1 MELSRFLR
9 PSILKFDDWFINV
22 SIGGTGGE
30 DSNIQK
36 DVYFS
41 GKNAY
46 LYASTGSGATEL
58 HIFGNSVQDGTPSI
72 ENPVPIISVGENYLQ
87 LYSLDINDPSKSGQ
101 IIDFGNIKLRS
112 LPNGVCDEIVYQ
124 NGQWKH
130 IQRIVSII
138 IDKNTTIQDQ
148 LAASNRV
155 TIQVNYTLIT
165 KASANNTN
173 LCSKIS
179 NSASS
184 VPRFHNY
191 PNTIYLVWNSNKP
204 ATFEEA
210 KSLIMGAE
218 FCCELAEPIE
228 TILDLPKLQTL
239 NGTTYLLTNDQQVK
253 PYLQGYYD
261 VDLKVS
267 GKKLEY
273 AQDGLIGWWQ
283 PFGLTNADKP
293 TVIPDK
299 LGNSDLT
306 IKNIGYTNESG
317 FNPTYLQLDGIDDYL
332 TNIGNFEPEHIK
344 HMQVTLSNL
353 FKESATSY
361 WFSIFDK
368 DGTDFQGIADDRH
381 LFGGPSDVTVV
392 SFLNGVKK
400 KGINASYF
408 KEIYDNNSDDI
419 YCLGIQNNVDAVNF
433 TALNIGTI
441 KDSISY
447 ISKERFY
454 EAIAYNRALTDEEV
468 QSNFLVSQIRN
479 GINIPNDID
488 PIDIISTPT
497 YGSGKAFP
505 VYNTYIDR
513 NNNNVESLII
523 CGYTEQD
530 GTPTPENP
538 IELKSVGDQS
548 LVLCIYNEDKSKVQY
563 IDFGDIVLRSLP
575 DGTCDSIEWDGTQWK
590 YIQRI
595 EHIYIDGNI
604 NITKI
609 VNNTNLNI
617 CYVNIPVSIVNGQNV
632 KPYSSMYCNRK
643 LYRKNGYNIADSIFT
658 VDANTYF
665 YITYLNDTGEP
676 YTSDDI
682 KAINDEYPLDIY
694 YAINE
699 PIETILEDLPAP
711 QTYDQVT
718 YFSTPNTEV
727 RPYIMATVK
736 AIKPLEYQG
745 DISAWWYF
753 GGNKSNATDRGIIDL
768 SGNGNNLTPLN
779 FAWNKESGWN
789 QGSIHADG
797 IDDFI
802 SLTKNINVG
811 DIFICIS
818 NIIRSS
824 NNIQYVLNNNIANT
838 NKWAGIIIDEYDN
851 INVNDDTIASL
862 VPNNISAIPTNHLRL
877 KYIVEEPTGNVNLF
891 NMNGGSGGNY
901 KPKGNVHEC
910 LFFSTELT
918 TEQTLN
924 NKKLITQRNGIE
936 DHVNF
941 TAIASGKKFPIY
953 YTIEGDTI
961 KELHIYGE
969 SMQEGTPTIDTPQE
983 IYSSGDEG
991 LKLCVTDSETNTALQ
1006 IIDFGDIVLR
1016 SLPSGVCD
1024 EIVYRDKQWRYIQR
1038 VYHIHI
1044 SNAYY
1049 HNTTAKFAM
1058 VNLNPTYGGL
1068 HNNQNYV
1075 MSNRFIIGSF
1085 ENMSNNI
1092 GISYINAVNSTYAF
1106 NFENEPGTNDHV
1118 QEWLAN
1124 NPTELIYQLAEPI
1137 ETVLDLPDITT
1148 YADITYIGTP
1158 NAKVKPYIECVAET
1172 YKSLEFVKDGLV
1184 ELYDFAPS
1192 KWQDNKI
1199 YNEID
1204 NSQYITANNFN
1215 NTVESGAFSNY
1226 TQFDGIDD
1234 YFDNDG
1240 SVIAFVQIYAKDFV
1254 FNPNRNSWIFAGSTA
1269 TASYN
1274 GLKIDVSDGN
1284 ILSEVGK
1291 ISMDDKEQ
1299 ADYISQSE
1307 WSIGIHSYQLFYLKR
1322 PFTLSRIGQ
1331 FINGAYYTKFKL
1343 YNLLAYSTELTTEQ
1357 IANNLNCF
1365 KQFKG
1370 VDGDIN
1376 IIPEPEVYYDFSL
1389 YNNTDFPTTI
1399 ENLAT
1404 DKSKAL
1410 QLFNFAGTEESGF
1423 FEGALVS
1430 DGVDDYAIIQNQTE
1444 GFKTVFLDVINLSTN
1459 TFIYDQRTSASNS
1472 VETNTFGI
1480 FTTENSIAY
1489 NERNSGLTYIDGVQ
1503 NDTLRC
1509 KDLTNKRNVITVT
1522 NNIVTK
1528 NNSKTPIFFKNALSN
1543 GYFAKVHIRKF
1554 LGFKEALTAEQIQ
1567 EVINQ
1572 YFSESQLL
1580 DSQGN
1585 ELTDSQGYYLTVAS

>member
-46 LYASTGSGATEL
+46 LYASTGSGVTEL

-124 NGQWKH
+124 NGQWKY

-138 IDKNTTIQDQ
+138 IDRNTTIRDQ

-165 KASANNTN
+165 KSSANNTN

-191 PNTIYLVWNSNKP
+191 PTTIYVVWDSNKP

-218 FCCELAEPIE
+218 FLCELAEPVE
-228 TILDLPKLQTL
+228 TILDLPGLQTL

-261 VDLKVS
+261 VDTTIS
-267 GKKLEY
+267 GKKIEY
-273 AQDGLIGWWQ
+273 IQDGMLSWWR

-353 FKESATSY
+353 FKESTMSY

-400 KGINASYF
+400 DGINTSYF

-433 TALNIGTI
+433 TALNIGAAR
-441 KDSISY
+441 DSISY

-479 GINIPNDID
+479 GINIPDDVD

-575 DGTCDSIEWDGTQWK
+575 DSTCDSIEWDGTQWK

-595 EHIYIDGNI
+595 GYVKMLPSNFSSMGA
-604 NITKI
+604 TGSP
-609 VNNTNLNI
+609 NNTYSIIMYNNDTNIISNDFKYTSINAEWNKHYLNNKF
-617 CYVNIPVSIVNGQNV
+617 V
-632 KPYSSMYCNRK
+632 YSGLFNE
-643 LYRKNGYNIADSIFT
+643 
-658 VDANTYF
+658 ANSF
-665 YITYLNDTGEP
+665 YIRSHSSAIYLSVITDKPTKEEFLELIGNGFEFIGEL
-676 YTSDDI
+676 
-682 KAINDEYPLDIY
+682 A
-694 YAINE
+694 E
-699 PIETILEDLPAP
+699 PVETILEGIPAP

-736 AIKPLEYQG
+736 AIKPLEYRG

-753 GGNKSNATDRGIIDL
+753 GGNKSNETDRQITDI
-768 SGNGNNLTPLN
+768 SGNGNDLTPYN
-779 FAWNKESGWN
+779 FAWTRESGWN
-789 QGSIHADG
+789 QGSIHSDG
-797 IDDFI
+797 IDDN
-802 SLTKNINVG
+802 L
-811 DIFICIS
+811 IS
-818 NIIRSS
+818 NIKSFKS
-824 NNIQYVLNNNIANT
+824 GLFVTSGVWNSKSYIQYIIGMVIGTRTCGVIVSSTNLIGNAN
-838 NKWAGIIIDEYDN
+838 AY
-851 INVNDDTIASL
+851 VTIE
-862 VPNNISAIPTNHLRL
+862 PNNVPSEPINIFLQKNNVSDQVDKFRLFCFPDYTSNYSAGNLHE
-877 KYIVEEPTGNVNLF
+877 YIL
-891 NMNGGSGGNY
+891 
-901 KPKGNVHEC
+901 
-910 LFFSTELT
+910 FSTELT
-918 TEQTLN
+918 DDQILN

-1192 KWQDNKI
+1192 KWKDNKI

-1234 YFDNDG
+1234 YFTDNNNVD
-1240 SVIAFVQIYAKDFV
+1240 SIFFQIYATDLV
-1254 FNPNRNSWIFAGSTA
+1254 SVEAENRWLLAYDLGTPNTGLFINNNTYLICNNGS
-1269 TASYN
+1269 SS
-1274 GLKIDVSDGN
+1274 IDEGEKNNN
-1284 ILSEVGK
+1284 IPRDLWGT
-1291 ISMDDKEQ
+1291 
-1299 ADYISQSE
+1299 
-1307 WSIGIHSYQLFYLKR
+1307 GIHSYQGFSNSVGS
-1322 PFTLSRIGQ
+1322 LSCIGNYNSGD
-1331 FINGAYYTKFKL
+1331 FYTKYKL
-1343 YNLLAYSTELTTEQ
+1343 YALLTYSSELTTEQ

-1370 VDGDIN
+1370 IDGDID
-1376 IIPEPEVYYDFSL
+1376 I
-1389 YNNTDFPTTI
+1389 
-1399 ENLAT
+1399 
-1404 DKSKAL
+1404 
-1410 QLFNFAGTEESGF
+1410 
-1423 FEGALVS
+1423 
-1430 DGVDDYAIIQNQTE
+1430 
-1444 GFKTVFLDVINLSTN
+1444 
-1459 TFIYDQRTSASNS
+1459 SN
-1472 VETNTFGI
+1472 
-1480 FTTENSIAY
+1480 
-1489 NERNSGLTYIDGVQ
+1489 
-1503 NDTLRC
+1503 
-1509 KDLTNKRNVITVT
+1509 
-1522 NNIVTK
+1522 
-1528 NNSKTPIFFKNALSN
+1528 
-1543 GYFAKVHIRKF
+1543 
-1554 LGFKEALTAEQIQ
+1554 
-1567 EVINQ
+1567 
-1572 YFSESQLL
+1572 ESQLL

>member
-22 SIGGTGGE
+22 SIGGAGGE

-46 LYASTGSGATEL
+46 LYASTGSGVTEL

-191 PNTIYLVWNSNKP
+191 PNTIYVVWNSNKP

-261 VDLKVS
+261 VDTTIS
-267 GKKLEY
+267 GKKIEY
-273 AQDGLIGWWQ
+273 VQDGMLSWWQ

-293 TVIPDK
+293 TVISDK

-353 FKESATSY
+353 FKESTMSY

-400 KGINASYF
+400 DGINASYF

-488 PIDIISTPT
+488 PIDIIATPT

-548 LVLCIYNEDKSKVQY
+548 LALCIYNEDKSKVQY

-575 DGTCDSIEWDGTQWK
+575 DGTCDSIEWDGKNWRHVQKVGYVKMLPSNFSSIGATGSSNNT
-590 YIQRI
+590 YSVIM
-595 EHIYIDGNI
+595 YNDDT
-604 NITKI
+604 NITSNDFKYTSI
-609 VNNTNLNI
+609 NAEWNKHYLNNKF
-617 CYVNIPVSIVNGQNV
+617 V
-632 KPYSSMYCNRK
+632 YSGLFNE
-643 LYRKNGYNIADSIFT
+643 
-658 VDANTYF
+658 ANSF
-665 YITYLNDTGEP
+665 YIRSHASAIYLSVITDKPTKEEFLELIGDGFEFIGEL
-676 YTSDDI
+676 
-682 KAINDEYPLDIY
+682 A
-694 YAINE
+694 E
-699 PIETILEDLPAP
+699 PIETILEGIPAP

-753 GGNKSNATDRGIIDL
+753 GGNRSNETDRQITDI
-768 SGNGNNLTPLN
+768 SGNGNDLMPYN
-779 FAWNKESGWN
+779 FAWTRESGWN
-789 QGSIHADG
+789 QGSIYSDG
-797 IDDFI
+797 IDDN
-802 SLTKNINVG
+802 L
-811 DIFICIS
+811 IS
-818 NIIRSS
+818 NVKSFKS
-824 NNIQYVLNNNIANT
+824 GLFVTSGVWNSKSYIQYIV
-838 NKWAGIIIDEYDN
+838 GIIIGTRSCGVIVSSTNLIGNANAY
-851 INVNDDTIASL
+851 VTIE
-862 VPNNISAIPTNHLRL
+862 PNNVPSEPINIFLQKNNVSDQVDKFRLFCFPDYTSNYSAGNLHE
-877 KYIVEEPTGNVNLF
+877 YIL
-891 NMNGGSGGNY
+891 
-901 KPKGNVHEC
+901 
-910 LFFSTELT
+910 FSTELT
-918 TEQTLN
+918 DDQILN

-969 SMQEGTPTIDTPQE
+969 SMQEGTPTHDTPQE

-991 LKLCVTDSETNTALQ
+991 LKLCVTDSETGNALQ
-1006 IIDFGDIVLR
+1006 VIDFGNIVLR
-1016 SLPSGVCD
+1016 SLPSGIRD
-1024 EIVYRDKQWRYIQR
+1024 EIVYKDGTWTYIQR
-1038 VYHIHI
+1038 VSAIVFSEF
-1044 SNAYY
+1044 SNTEIAVRYE
-1049 HNTTAKFAM
+1049 NTETKEIIQVLV
-1058 VNLNPTYGGL
+1058 VNSAIGHYCKNGTLCYCNSASPVLLLNPTD
-1068 HNNQNYV
+1068 NNTVSYTINTGTYTGWRFGIQGITVDDIDAYV
-1075 MSNRFIIGSF
+1075 QD
-1085 ENMSNNI
+1085 
-1092 GISYINAVNSTYAF
+1092 YK
-1106 NFENEPGTNDHV
+1106 V
-1118 QEWLAN
+1118 QCEIE
-1124 NPTELIYQLAEPI
+1124 TPI
-1137 ETVLDLPDITT
+1137 ETTLDLPDITT

-1172 YKSLEFVKDGLV
+1172 YKSLEFVKDGLI

-1234 YFDNDG
+1234 YFTDNNNVD
-1240 SVIAFVQIYAKDFV
+1240 SIFFQIYATDLV
-1254 FNPNRNSWIFAGSTA
+1254 GVEAENRWLLAYNLGTSNTGLFINNNTYLICNNGS
-1269 TASYN
+1269 SS
-1274 GLKIDVSDGN
+1274 IDEGEKNNN
-1284 ILSEVGK
+1284 IPRDLWGT
-1291 ISMDDKEQ
+1291 
-1299 ADYISQSE
+1299 
-1307 WSIGIHSYQLFYLKR
+1307 GIHSYQGFSNSVGS
-1322 PFTLSRIGQ
+1322 LSCIGNYNSGD
-1331 FINGAYYTKFKL
+1331 FYTKYKL
-1343 YNLLAYSTELTTEQ
+1343 YALLTYSSELTTEQ

-1370 VDGDIN
+1370 IDGDID
-1376 IIPEPEVYYDFSL
+1376 I
-1389 YNNTDFPTTI
+1389 
-1399 ENLAT
+1399 
-1404 DKSKAL
+1404 
-1410 QLFNFAGTEESGF
+1410 
-1423 FEGALVS
+1423 
-1430 DGVDDYAIIQNQTE
+1430 
-1444 GFKTVFLDVINLSTN
+1444 
-1459 TFIYDQRTSASNS
+1459 SN
-1472 VETNTFGI
+1472 
-1480 FTTENSIAY
+1480 
-1489 NERNSGLTYIDGVQ
+1489 
-1503 NDTLRC
+1503 
-1509 KDLTNKRNVITVT
+1509 
-1522 NNIVTK
+1522 
-1528 NNSKTPIFFKNALSN
+1528 
-1543 GYFAKVHIRKF
+1543 
-1554 LGFKEALTAEQIQ
+1554 
-1567 EVINQ
+1567 
-1572 YFSESQLL
+1572 ESQLL

>member
-36 DVYFS
+36 GVYFS

-46 LYASTGSGATEL
+46 LYASTGSGVTEL

-124 NGQWKH
+124 NGQWKY
-130 IQRIVSII
+130 IQRTVSII
-138 IDKNTTIQDQ
+138 TDKNTTIQDQ

-165 KASANNTN
+165 KSSANNTN

-191 PNTIYLVWNSNKP
+191 PTTIYVVWDSNKP

-218 FCCELAEPIE
+218 FLCELAEPVE
-228 TILDLPKLQTL
+228 TILDLPGLQTL

-283 PFGLTNADKP
+283 SFGLNNVNKP

-317 FNPTYLQLDGIDDYL
+317 FYPTYLQFDGIDDNANVRIRRFIGHIQATLSDLNDNSNRNLALLSNWAGIDSINIRFDRNKLVVSNQITDSVKGYIDGEEVTSYNIVNGDGSIHTL
-332 TNIGNFEPEHIK
+332 AISNSKDGYDLHNIGISAAFSS
-344 HMQVTLSNL
+344 VSN
-353 FKESATSY
+353 
-361 WFSIFDK
+361 
-368 DGTDFQGIADDRH
+368 
-381 LFGGPSDVTVV
+381 
-392 SFLNGVKK
+392 
-400 KGINASYF
+400 YF
-408 KEIYDNNSDDI
+408 
-419 YCLGIQNNVDAVNF
+419 V
-433 TALNIGTI
+433 
-441 KDSISY
+441 
-447 ISKERFY
+447 KERFY
-454 EAIAYNRALTDEEV
+454 EAIAYNRVLTDEEV

-479 GINIPNDID
+479 GVNIPNNID

-505 VYNTYIDR
+505 VYNTYVNR

-563 IDFGDIVLRSLP
+563 IDFGDITLRSLP
-575 DGTCDSIEWDGTQWK
+575 NGISDTIEWDGKNWK
-590 YIQRI
+590 HVQRI
-595 EHIYIDGNI
+595 GYVKMLPSDFRSIGA
-604 NITKI
+604 TGSS
-609 VNNTNLNI
+609 NNTYSVIMYNDDTDIISNDFKYTSINAEGKKHYLNNKF
-617 CYVNIPVSIVNGQNV
+617 V
-632 KPYSSMYCNRK
+632 YSGVFNE
-643 LYRKNGYNIADSIFT
+643 
-658 VDANTYF
+658 ANSF
-665 YITYLNDTGEP
+665 YIRSYASAIYLTVITNESTEEGFKKLLGDGFEFIGEL
-676 YTSDDI
+676 
-682 KAINDEYPLDIY
+682 A
-694 YAINE
+694 E
-699 PIETILEDLPAP
+699 PIETILEGIPAP

-753 GGNKSNATDRGIIDL
+753 GGNKSNETDRQIIDI
-768 SGNGNNLTPLN
+768 SGNGNDLTPYN
-779 FAWNKESGWN
+779 FAWTRESGWN
-789 QGSIHADG
+789 QGGIHSDG
-797 IDDFI
+797 IDDYLIYNEELSIENILIITSEFENKSGSLKYVLGFRSGNNNGGLCITVNNRMGSANSYLISSPNNVLPEPLNYLLLTNNVSNYSSGI
-802 SLTKNINVG
+802 SLLNFFGGTG
-811 DIFICIS
+811 YCS
-818 NIIRSS
+818 NGNLHEVILFGNYLTDS
-824 NNIQYVLNNNIANT
+824 
-838 NKWAGIIIDEYDN
+838 EYDN
-851 INVNDDTIASL
+851 N
-862 VPNNISAIPTNHLRL
+862 L
-877 KYIVEEPTGNVNLF
+877 KVA
-891 NMNGGSGGNY
+891 
-901 KPKGNVHEC
+901 K
-910 LFFSTELT
+910 
-918 TEQTLN
+918 
-924 NKKLITQRNGIE
+924 QRNGIE

-969 SMQEGTPTIDTPQE
+969 SMQEGTPTHDTPQE

-1038 VYHIHI
+1038 VYHTYI

-1234 YFDNDG
+1234 YFTDNNNIDSIFIQIYVTDLVDRTGTNQWLYACG
-1240 SVIAFVQIYAKDFV
+1240 SVSPSSGLFITTGKRITFRGGSVSIDNGRKETIIYE
-1254 FNPNRNSWIFAGSTA
+1254 SLWST
-1269 TASYN
+1269 
-1274 GLKIDVSDGN
+1274 
-1284 ILSEVGK
+1284 
-1291 ISMDDKEQ
+1291 
-1299 ADYISQSE
+1299 
-1307 WSIGIHSYQLFYLKR
+1307 GIHSFQGFLESSNK
-1322 PFTLSRIGQ
+1322 LSSIGQ
-1331 FINGAYYTKFKL
+1331 AIEGRFFCKFKL
-1343 YNLLAYSTELTTEQ
+1343 YTLLTYSSELTTEQ

-1365 KQFKG
+1365 KQLKG
-1370 VDGDIN
+1370 
-1376 IIPEPEVYYDFSL
+1376 
-1389 YNNTDFPTTI
+1389 
-1399 ENLAT
+1399 
-1404 DKSKAL
+1404 
-1410 QLFNFAGTEESGF
+1410 
-1423 FEGALVS
+1423 
-1430 DGVDDYAIIQNQTE
+1430 
-1444 GFKTVFLDVINLSTN
+1444 
-1459 TFIYDQRTSASNS
+1459 
-1472 VETNTFGI
+1472 
-1480 FTTENSIAY
+1480 
-1489 NERNSGLTYIDGVQ
+1489 IDG
-1503 NDTLRC
+1503 
-1509 KDLTNKRNVITVT
+1509 
-1522 NNIVTK
+1522 NID
-1528 NNSKTPIFFKNALSN
+1528 ISN
-1543 GYFAKVHIRKF
+1543 
-1554 LGFKEALTAEQIQ
+1554 EA
-1567 EVINQ
+1567 
-1572 YFSESQLL
+1572 QLL
-1580 DSQGN
+1580 DIQGN
-1585 ELTDSQGYYLTVAS
+1585 ELIDSQGYYLTVTS

>member
-30 DSNIQK
+30 NSNIQK

-46 LYASTGSGATEL
+46 LYASTGSGVTKL

-112 LPNGVCDEIVYQ
+112 LPNGVCDEIVYK
-124 NGQWKH
+124 NGQWVY
-130 IQRIVSII
+130 IQKIASIV

-148 LAASNRV
+148 LEASNRIV
-155 TIQVNYTLIT
+155 VQVNYTLVT
-165 KASANNTN
+165 KSSANNTN

-191 PNTIYLVWNSNKP
+191 PTTIYVVWDSNKP

-218 FCCELAEPIE
+218 FLCELAEPIE

-239 NGTTYLLTNDQQVK
+239 SGTTYLLTNDQQVK

-261 VDLKVS
+261 VDTTIS
-267 GKKLEY
+267 GKKIEY
-273 AQDGLIGWWQ
+273 VQDGMLSWWQ

-299 LGNSDLT
+299 LGNFDLT

-317 FNPTYLQLDGIDDYL
+317 FNPTYLQLDGVDDNSNVKIERL
-332 TNIGNFEPEHIK
+332 IGHI
-344 HMQVTLSNL
+344 QVTLSDLNDNSNRNL
-353 FKESATSY
+353 ALLSNWAGSGSINITFNRNKLDISNQVADSAKGYIDGEEVTSY
-361 WFSIFDK
+361 NIVNGDGSIHTLAISNSK
-368 DGTDFQGIADDRH
+368 DGYNLH
-381 LFGGPSDVTVV
+381 
-392 SFLNGVKK
+392 
-400 KGINASYF
+400 
-408 KEIYDNNSDDI
+408 
-419 YCLGIQNNVDAVNF
+419 
-433 TALNIGTI
+433 NI
-441 KDSISY
+441 SISGAFNSVSNY
-447 ISKERFY
+447 FVKERFY
-454 EAIAYNRALTDEEV
+454 EAVAYNRVLTDEEV

-479 GINIPNDID
+479 GVNIPNDID

-505 VYNTYIDR
+505 VYNTYVDR

-563 IDFGDIVLRSLP
+563 IDFGDITLRSLP
-575 DGTCDSIEWDGTQWK
+575 NGISDTIEWDGTQWK

-609 VNNTNLNI
+609 VSNTNLNI
-617 CYVNIPVSIVNGQNV
+617 SYVNIPVSIVNGQNV

-718 YFSTPNTEV
+718 YFSTPNTEI

-745 DISAWWYF
+745 DISAWWYL
-753 GGNKSNATDRGIIDL
+753 GGNKSNETDRQITDI
-768 SGNGNNLTPLN
+768 SGNGNDLIPYN
-779 FAWNKESGWN
+779 FAWNRESGWD
-789 QGSIHADG
+789 QGSIHSDG
-797 IDDFI
+797 IDDYI
-802 SLTKNINVG
+802 V
-811 DIFICIS
+811 
-818 NIIRSS
+818 
-824 NNIQYVLNNNIANT
+824 ANT
-838 NKWAGIIIDEYDN
+838 NILEKGGLITSSNFEYGLGN
-851 INVNDDTIASL
+851 YPKYVL
-862 VPNNISAIPTNHLRL
+862 EGYQRENNILYYPGIRYSNNVIFTLSVAGNTNP
-877 KYIVEEPTGNVNLF
+877 ESP
-891 NMNGGSGGNY
+891 NGKDY
-901 KPKGNVHEC
+901 
-910 LFFSTELT
+910 LT
-918 TEQTLN
+918 TEFTFERGYNITKLTLFTNDGKSQYSTGTMHELVLFENSLTDNQYDN
-924 NKKLITQRNGIE
+924 NLNVAKQRNGIE

-991 LKLCVTDSETNTALQ
+991 LKLCITDSETNTALQ

-1024 EIVYRDKQWRYIQR
+1024 EIVYKNGTWKLIQR
-1038 VYHIHI
+1038 VDTYVYDSITKPLSKFQSGVATGVDSYYI
-1044 SNAYY
+1044 SLPKEVNVPNGWRYVFSNMFACVYTY
-1049 HNTTAKFAM
+1049 QFSEANQCSIIVRTIYFSVDNTVYDTIDK
-1058 VNLNPTYGGL
+1058 VKNL
-1068 HNNQNYV
+1068 
-1075 MSNRFIIGSF
+1075 
-1085 ENMSNNI
+1085 
-1092 GISYINAVNSTYAF
+1092 
-1106 NFENEPGTNDHV
+1106 
-1118 QEWLAN
+1118 LADAN
-1124 NPTELIYQLAEPI
+1124 CLFMYSLAEPI

-1234 YFDNDG
+1234 YFTDNNNVD
-1240 SVIAFVQIYAKDFV
+1240 SIFFQIYATDLVGIETGNKWLLAYNLGV
-1254 FNPNRNSWIFAGSTA
+1254 PNTGLFINNNTYLICNNGSF
-1269 TASYN
+1269 S
-1274 GLKIDVSDGN
+1274 IDEGEKNNN
-1284 ILSEVGK
+1284 IPQDLWGT
-1291 ISMDDKEQ
+1291 
-1299 ADYISQSE
+1299 
-1307 WSIGIHSYQLFYLKR
+1307 GIHSYQGFSNSVGS
-1322 PFTLSRIGQ
+1322 LSCIGNYNSGD
-1331 FINGAYYTKFKL
+1331 FYTKYKL
-1343 YNLLAYSTELTTEQ
+1343 YALLTYSSELTTEQ
-1357 IANNLNCF
+1357 IKHNLNCF
-1365 KQFKG
+1365 KQLKG
-1370 VDGDIN
+1370 
-1376 IIPEPEVYYDFSL
+1376 
-1389 YNNTDFPTTI
+1389 
-1399 ENLAT
+1399 
-1404 DKSKAL
+1404 
-1410 QLFNFAGTEESGF
+1410 
-1423 FEGALVS
+1423 
-1430 DGVDDYAIIQNQTE
+1430 
-1444 GFKTVFLDVINLSTN
+1444 
-1459 TFIYDQRTSASNS
+1459 
-1472 VETNTFGI
+1472 
-1480 FTTENSIAY
+1480 
-1489 NERNSGLTYIDGVQ
+1489 IDG
-1503 NDTLRC
+1503 
-1509 KDLTNKRNVITVT
+1509 
-1522 NNIVTK
+1522 NID
-1528 NNSKTPIFFKNALSN
+1528 ISN
-1543 GYFAKVHIRKF
+1543 
-1554 LGFKEALTAEQIQ
+1554 EA
-1567 EVINQ
+1567 
-1572 YFSESQLL
+1572 QLL

>member
-46 LYASTGSGATEL
+46 LYASTGSGVTEL

-112 LPNGVCDEIVYQ
+112 LPNGVCDEIVYK

-130 IQRIVSII
+130 IQRISSQI
-138 IDKNTTIQDQ
+138 ID
-148 LAASNRV
+148 
-155 TIQVNYTLIT
+155 
-165 KASANNTN
+165 NNTVLTDQITSN
-173 LCSKIS
+173 NENGHRVLIRTIDKLLRKNPGSNTNISSKIS
-179 NSASS
+179 NGASDS
-184 VPRFHNY
+184 PRFWNY
-191 PNTIYLVWNSNKP
+191 DITIYVLWSTDIP
-204 ATFEEA
+204 TFEEA
-210 KSLIMGAE
+210 KNMLMGTE
-218 FCCELAEPIE
+218 FLCELAEPVE
-228 TILDLPKLQTL
+228 TILDLPGLQTL

-261 VDLKVS
+261 VDTTIS
-267 GKKLEY
+267 GKKIEY
-273 AQDGLIGWWQ
+273 IQDGMLSWWQ
-283 PFGLTNADKP
+283 PINLNNADKP
-293 TVIPDK
+293 DRVADRV
-299 LGNSDLT
+299 GGSDLIT
-306 IKNIGYTNESG
+306 TGFGYITESG
-317 FNPTYLQLDGIDDYL
+317 FNPTYVQLDGIDDSLINTQKY
-332 TNIGNFEPEHIK
+332 EPESIK
-344 HMQVTLSNL
+344 HVQITLSNISNVNGKVDAYCVSIFNYGRSRIQGVSNEGIRSTGVGGTSFFL
-353 FKESATSY
+353 DAKQVNGYPGTYDDTDAVLNIALQNTDDSADLKIINVGSAYTSY
-361 WFSIFDK
+361 
-368 DGTDFQGIADDRH
+368 A
-381 LFGGPSDVTVV
+381 
-392 SFLNGVKK
+392 
-400 KGINASYF
+400 A
-408 KEIYDNNSDDI
+408 
-419 YCLGIQNNVDAVNF
+419 
-433 TALNIGTI
+433 TAA
-441 KDSISY
+441 
-447 ISKERFY
+447 KERFY

-468 QSNFLVSQIRN
+468 QNNFLVSQIRN

-563 IDFGDIVLRSLP
+563 IDFGDITLRSLP
-575 DGTCDSIEWDGTQWK
+575 DGISDTIEWDGTQWK

-609 VNNTNLNI
+609 ANKTDLNI
-617 CYVNIPVSIVNGQNV
+617 SYVNIPVSIVNGQNV

-643 LYRKNGYNIADSIFT
+643 LYRKNGYNIVDSIFT

-699 PIETILEDLPAP
+699 PIETILEGIPAP

-753 GGNKSNATDRGIIDL
+753 GGNKSNETDRQITDL
-768 SGNGNNLTPLN
+768 SGNGNDLTPYN
-779 FAWNKESGWN
+779 FAWTRESGWN
-789 QGSIHADG
+789 QGSIHSDG
-797 IDDFI
+797 IDDN
-802 SLTKNINVG
+802 L
-811 DIFICIS
+811 IS
-818 NIIRSS
+818 NIKNFKSGLFITSDVWNS
-824 NNIQYVLNNNIANT
+824 KSYIQYIIGIVIDTYNGGVIVSSTNLIGNAN
-838 NKWAGIIIDEYDN
+838 AY
-851 INVNDDTIASL
+851 VTIE
-862 VPNNISAIPTNHLRL
+862 PNNVPSLPINIFLQKNNVSDQVDKFRLFCFPNYISN
-877 KYIVEEPTGNVNLF
+877 YSTGNL
-891 NMNGGSGGNY
+891 Y
-901 KPKGNVHEC
+901 EYI
-910 LFFSTELT
+910 LFSTELT
-918 TEQTLN
+918 DDQILN

-969 SMQEGTPTIDTPQE
+969 SMQEGTPTHDTPQE

-991 LKLCVTDSETNTALQ
+991 LKLCVTDSETGNALQ
-1006 IIDFGDIVLR
+1006 VIDFGNIVLR
-1016 SLPSGVCD
+1016 SLPSGIRD
-1024 EIVYRDKQWRYIQR
+1024 EIVYKDGTWTYIQR
-1038 VYHIHI
+1038 VSAIVFSEF
-1044 SNAYY
+1044 SNTEIAVRYE
-1049 HNTTAKFAM
+1049 NTETKEIIQVLI
-1058 VNLNPTYGGL
+1058 VNSAIGHYCKNGTLCYCNSASPVLLLNPTD
-1068 HNNQNYV
+1068 NNTVSYTINTGTSTGWRFGIQGITVDDIDAYV
-1075 MSNRFIIGSF
+1075 QD
-1085 ENMSNNI
+1085 
-1092 GISYINAVNSTYAF
+1092 YK
-1106 NFENEPGTNDHV
+1106 V
-1118 QEWLAN
+1118 QCEIE
-1124 NPTELIYQLAEPI
+1124 TPI
-1137 ETVLDLPDITT
+1137 ETTLDLPDITT

-1234 YFDNDG
+1234 YFAANGSTESQFNQLYISGIVIPDTILANRWIFIKEGSEPPGLYVRASNYNLMYNGG
-1240 SVIAFVQIYAKDFV
+1240 SVRMDLE
-1254 FNPNRNSWIFAGSTA
+1254 NP
-1269 TASYN
+1269 
-1274 GLKIDVSDGN
+1274 
-1284 ILSEVGK
+1284 E
-1291 ISMDDKEQ
+1291 
-1299 ADYISQSE
+1299 YIPYSKYTK
-1307 WSIGIHSYQLFYLKR
+1307 GIHSYSCRRNDYQKIRL
-1322 PFTLSRIGQ
+1322 IGNSTA
-1331 FINGAYYTKFKL
+1331 ISTAPECKL
-1343 YNLLAYSTELTTEQ
+1343 YFLLSYSIELTIEQ

-1370 VDGDIN
+1370 IDGDID
-1376 IIPEPEVYYDFSL
+1376 I
-1389 YNNTDFPTTI
+1389 
-1399 ENLAT
+1399 
-1404 DKSKAL
+1404 
-1410 QLFNFAGTEESGF
+1410 
-1423 FEGALVS
+1423 
-1430 DGVDDYAIIQNQTE
+1430 
-1444 GFKTVFLDVINLSTN
+1444 
-1459 TFIYDQRTSASNS
+1459 SN
-1472 VETNTFGI
+1472 
-1480 FTTENSIAY
+1480 
-1489 NERNSGLTYIDGVQ
+1489 
-1503 NDTLRC
+1503 
-1509 KDLTNKRNVITVT
+1509 
-1522 NNIVTK
+1522 
-1528 NNSKTPIFFKNALSN
+1528 
-1543 GYFAKVHIRKF
+1543 
-1554 LGFKEALTAEQIQ
+1554 
-1567 EVINQ
+1567 
-1572 YFSESQLL
+1572 ESQLL
-1580 DSQGN
+1580 DSQEN

>member
-22 SIGGTGGE
+22 SIGGAGGE

-36 DVYFS
+36 NVYFS

-46 LYASTGSGATEL
+46 LYASTGSGVTEL

-112 LPNGVCDEIVYQ
+112 LPNGVCDEIVYK
-124 NGQWKH
+124 NGQWTH
-130 IQRIVSII
+130 IQRISSQI
-138 IDKNTTIQDQ
+138 ID
-148 LAASNRV
+148 
-155 TIQVNYTLIT
+155 
-165 KASANNTN
+165 NNTILTDQITSN
-173 LCSKIS
+173 NENGHRVLISTIDKLLRKNPGSNTNISSKIS
-179 NSASS
+179 NGASDS
-184 VPRFHNY
+184 PRFWNY
-191 PNTIYLVWNSNKP
+191 DITIYVLWSTDIP
-204 ATFEEA
+204 TFEEA
-210 KSLIMGAE
+210 KNMLMGTE
-218 FCCELAEPIE
+218 FLCELAEPVE

-261 VDLKVS
+261 VDTTIS
-267 GKKLEY
+267 GKKIEY
-273 AQDGLIGWWQ
+273 IQDGLIGYYTAK
-283 PFGLTNADKP
+283 GRSNTDEN
-293 TVIPDK
+293 
-299 LGNSDLT
+299 
-306 IKNIGYTNESG
+306 KNILPDLSGNGNDLENKNFAYTVESG
-317 FNPTYLQLDGIDDYL
+317 YGQGYIQYDGIDDYSIFSNTYSDVDIHVHCICSDYDSIENNNSIWGSGSSL
-332 TNIGNFEPEHIK
+332 GIVSRLYNRNGLIAIDPSDSTSWLNGNEYVNRVPPTNELSVWSSNIHSD
-344 HMQVTLSNL
+344 HMLLNLGTLSNNAV
-353 FKESATSY
+353 F
-361 WFSIFDK
+361 FSK
-368 DGTDFQGIADDRH
+368 VR
-381 LFGGPSDVTVV
+381 
-392 SFLNGVKK
+392 
-400 KGINASYF
+400 
-408 KEIYDNNSDDI
+408 IYDF
-419 YCLGIQNNVDAVNF
+419 L
-433 TALNIGTI
+433 L
-441 KDSISY
+441 
-447 ISKERFY
+447 
-454 EAIAYNRALTDEEV
+454 YNRYLIDEEV
-468 QSNFLVSQIRN
+468 QNNFLISQIRN

-513 NNNNVESLII
+513 SNNNVESLII

-563 IDFGDIVLRSLP
+563 IDFGDITLRSLP
-575 DGTCDSIEWDGTQWK
+575 DGISDTIEWDGTQWK

-595 EHIYIDGNI
+595 EHIHIDGSI

-617 CYVNIPVSIVNGQNV
+617 SYVNIPVSIVNGQNV

-745 DISAWWYF
+745 NISAWWYF
-753 GGNKSNATDRGIIDL
+753 GGNKSNETDRQITDI
-768 SGNGNNLTPLN
+768 SGNGNDLTPYN
-779 FAWNKESGWN
+779 FAWNRESGWD
-789 QGSIHADG
+789 QGGIRSDG
-797 IDDFI
+797 IDDSIYNNIDIILKSGLLVSSNFEYTSNGKVKCVFEGFQARDNVNYYPGI
-802 SLTKNINVG
+802 IYNDSANFKLSVSGNIIPINPNGKDYLISKFEFNSNYNLSNIRIFSNSNKKQVSEGTIHELVLFENSLTDN
-811 DIFICIS
+811 
-818 NIIRSS
+818 
-824 NNIQYVLNNNIANT
+824 Q
-838 NKWAGIIIDEYDN
+838 YDN
-851 INVNDDTIASL
+851 NLNVA
-862 VPNNISAIPTNHLRL
+862 
-877 KYIVEEPTGNVNLF
+877 K
-891 NMNGGSGGNY
+891 
-901 KPKGNVHEC
+901 
-910 LFFSTELT
+910 
-918 TEQTLN
+918 
-924 NKKLITQRNGIE
+924 QRNGIE

-969 SMQEGTPTIDTPQE
+969 SMQEGTPTHDTPQE

-991 LKLCVTDSETNTALQ
+991 LKLCVTDSETGNALQ
-1006 IIDFGDIVLR
+1006 VIDFGNIVLR
-1016 SLPSGVCD
+1016 SLPSGIRD
-1024 EIVYRDKQWRYIQR
+1024 EIVYKDGTWTYIQR
-1038 VYHIHI
+1038 VSAIVFSEFSNTEIAIRYENTETKEIIQVSIVNSAI
-1044 SNAYY
+1044 SHYCKNGTLCYCNSASP
-1049 HNTTAKFAM
+1049 
-1058 VNLNPTYGGL
+1058 VLLLNPTD
-1068 HNNQNYV
+1068 NNTVSYTINTGTSTGWRFGIQGITVDDIDAYV
-1075 MSNRFIIGSF
+1075 QD
-1085 ENMSNNI
+1085 
-1092 GISYINAVNSTYAF
+1092 YK
-1106 NFENEPGTNDHV
+1106 V
-1118 QEWLAN
+1118 QCEIE
-1124 NPTELIYQLAEPI
+1124 TPI
-1137 ETVLDLPDITT
+1137 ETTLDLPDITT

-1234 YFDNDG
+1234 YFTDNNNVD
-1240 SVIAFVQIYAKDFV
+1240 SIFFQIYATDLV
-1254 FNPNRNSWIFAGSTA
+1254 GVEAENRWLLAYDLGTPNTGLFINNNTYLICNNGS
-1269 TASYN
+1269 SS
-1274 GLKIDVSDGN
+1274 IDEGEKNNN
-1284 ILSEVGK
+1284 IPRDLWGT
-1291 ISMDDKEQ
+1291 
-1299 ADYISQSE
+1299 
-1307 WSIGIHSYQLFYLKR
+1307 GIHSYQGFSNSVGS
-1322 PFTLSRIGQ
+1322 LSCIGNYNSGD
-1331 FINGAYYTKFKL
+1331 FYTKYKL
-1343 YNLLAYSTELTTEQ
+1343 YALLTYSSELTTEQ

-1370 VDGDIN
+1370 IDGDID
-1376 IIPEPEVYYDFSL
+1376 I
-1389 YNNTDFPTTI
+1389 
-1399 ENLAT
+1399 
-1404 DKSKAL
+1404 
-1410 QLFNFAGTEESGF
+1410 
-1423 FEGALVS
+1423 
-1430 DGVDDYAIIQNQTE
+1430 
-1444 GFKTVFLDVINLSTN
+1444 
-1459 TFIYDQRTSASNS
+1459 SN
-1472 VETNTFGI
+1472 
-1480 FTTENSIAY
+1480 
-1489 NERNSGLTYIDGVQ
+1489 
-1503 NDTLRC
+1503 
-1509 KDLTNKRNVITVT
+1509 
-1522 NNIVTK
+1522 
-1528 NNSKTPIFFKNALSN
+1528 
-1543 GYFAKVHIRKF
+1543 
-1554 LGFKEALTAEQIQ
+1554 
-1567 EVINQ
+1567 
-1572 YFSESQLL
+1572 ESQLL

-1585 ELTDSQGYYLTVAS
+1585 ELTDSQGYYLTVAL

>member
-46 LYASTGSGATEL
+46 LYASTGSGVTEL

-191 PNTIYLVWNSNKP
+191 PTTIYVVWGSNKP

-218 FCCELAEPIE
+218 FLCELAEPVE

-261 VDLKVS
+261 VDTTIS
-267 GKKLEY
+267 GKKIEY
-273 AQDGLIGWWQ
+273 VQDGMLSWWQ
-283 PFGLTNADKP
+283 PFDLTNADKP

-353 FKESATSY
+353 FKESAMSY

-400 KGINASYF
+400 EGINASYF

-433 TALNIGTI
+433 TALNIGTT
-441 KDSISY
+441 KNSISY

-479 GINIPNDID
+479 GVNIPNNID

-513 NNNNVESLII
+513 NNNNAESLII

-563 IDFGDIVLRSLP
+563 IDFGDITLRSLP
-575 DGTCDSIEWDGTQWK
+575 DGISDTIEWDGTQWK

-595 EHIYIDGNI
+595 GYVKMLPAGVVGVFKLNPSDTYYRARFETNTYGVVSNDF
-604 NITKI
+604 KI
-609 VNNTNLNI
+609 REFDTSFAMSNKFVYNQSNDKLNSLYLLPSNSSFV
-617 CYVNIPVSIVNGQNV
+617 CYV
-632 KPYSSMYCNRK
+632 
-643 LYRKNGYNIADSIFT
+643 
-658 VDANTYF
+658 
-665 YITYLNDTGEP
+665 ITDKSTKEEFIELIGDDLEFIGEL
-676 YTSDDI
+676 
-682 KAINDEYPLDIY
+682 A
-694 YAINE
+694 E

-753 GGNKSNATDRGIIDL
+753 GGNKSNETDRRITDL

-779 FAWNKESGWN
+779 FAWNRESGWD
-789 QGSIHADG
+789 QGGIHGDG

-802 SLTKNINVG
+802 SLTKNINVR
-811 DIFICIS
+811 DMFICIS

-824 NNIQYVLNNNIANT
+824 NNIQYVLNNHIANT

-862 VPNNISAIPTNHLRL
+862 VPNNISAIPTNYLNL
-877 KYIVEEPTGNVNLF
+877 KYIVEKSTSNINLF
-891 NMNGGSGGNY
+891 NINGSSGGNY
-901 KPKGNVHEC
+901 KPKGNIHEC

-941 TAIASGKKFPIY
+941 IAIASGKKFPIY

-969 SMQEGTPTIDTPQE
+969 SMQEGTPTHDTPQE

-991 LKLCVTDSETNTALQ
+991 LKLCVTDSETGNALQ
-1006 IIDFGDIVLR
+1006 VIDFGNIVLR
-1016 SLPSGVCD
+1016 SLPSGIRD
-1024 EIVYRDKQWRYIQR
+1024 EIVYKDGTWTYIQR
-1038 VYHIHI
+1038 VSAIVFSEFSNTEIAVRYENTETKEIIQVSIVNSAI
-1044 SNAYY
+1044 SHYCKNGTLCYCNSASP
-1049 HNTTAKFAM
+1049 
-1058 VNLNPTYGGL
+1058 VLLLNPTD
-1068 HNNQNYV
+1068 NNTVSYT
-1075 MSNRFIIGSF
+1075 I
-1085 ENMSNNI
+1085 NI
-1092 GISYINAVNSTYAF
+1092 GTSTGWRFGIQGITVDDIDAY
-1106 NFENEPGTNDHV
+1106 V
-1118 QEWLAN
+1118 QDYKVQCEIE
-1124 NPTELIYQLAEPI
+1124 TPI
-1137 ETVLDLPDITT
+1137 ETTLDLPGITT

-1172 YKSLEFVKDGLV
+1172 VKPLEFVKDGLV

-1215 NTVESGAFSNY
+1215 NTIESGAFSNY

-1234 YFDNDG
+1234 YFTDNNNVDSIFVQTYVSDIVDITGTNQRFYSLGTTEPAPGLFLTTDKRITFYGG
-1240 SVIAFVQIYAKDFV
+1240 SV
-1254 FNPNRNSWIFAGSTA
+1254 S
-1269 TASYN
+1269 
-1274 GLKIDVSDGN
+1274 IDTGN
-1284 ILSEVGK
+1284 KVTIINENLWGT
-1291 ISMDDKEQ
+1291 
-1299 ADYISQSE
+1299 
-1307 WSIGIHSYQLFYLKR
+1307 GIHSYQGFLESSNK
-1322 PFTLSRIGQ
+1322 LSVIGR
-1331 FINGAYYTKFKL
+1331 YVTSSSYCKHKL
-1343 YNLLAYSTELTTEQ
+1343 YALLTYSSQLTTEQ

-1365 KQFKG
+1365 KQLKG
-1370 VDGDIN
+1370 
-1376 IIPEPEVYYDFSL
+1376 
-1389 YNNTDFPTTI
+1389 
-1399 ENLAT
+1399 
-1404 DKSKAL
+1404 
-1410 QLFNFAGTEESGF
+1410 
-1423 FEGALVS
+1423 
-1430 DGVDDYAIIQNQTE
+1430 
-1444 GFKTVFLDVINLSTN
+1444 
-1459 TFIYDQRTSASNS
+1459 
-1472 VETNTFGI
+1472 
-1480 FTTENSIAY
+1480 
-1489 NERNSGLTYIDGVQ
+1489 IDG
-1503 NDTLRC
+1503 
-1509 KDLTNKRNVITVT
+1509 
-1522 NNIVTK
+1522 NID
-1528 NNSKTPIFFKNALSN
+1528 ISN
-1543 GYFAKVHIRKF
+1543 
-1554 LGFKEALTAEQIQ
+1554 EA
-1567 EVINQ
+1567 
-1572 YFSESQLL
+1572 QLL

>member
-36 DVYFS
+36 GVYFS
-41 GKNAY
+41 GRNAY
-46 LYASTGSGATEL
+46 LYASTGSGVTEL

-112 LPNGVCDEIVYQ
+112 LPNGVCDEIVYK
-124 NGQWKH
+124 NGQWTH
-130 IQRIVSII
+130 IQRIASIV

-155 TIQVNYTLIT
+155 TIQINYTLIT
-165 KASANNTN
+165 KSSANNTN
-173 LCSKIS
+173 ICSKIS

-191 PNTIYLVWNSNKP
+191 PSTIYVVWDSNKP

-210 KSLIMGAE
+210 KSLVMDAE
-218 FCCELAEPIE
+218 FLCELAEPVE

-261 VDLKVS
+261 VNTTIS
-267 GKKLEY
+267 GKKIEY
-273 AQDGLIGWWQ
+273 IQDGMLSWWQ

-317 FNPTYLQLDGIDDYL
+317 FYPTYLQFDGIDDNANVQIKRL
-332 TNIGNFEPEHIK
+332 IGHI
-344 HMQVTLSNL
+344 QATLSDLNNNSNRNL
-353 FKESATSY
+353 ALLSNWAGSNSINILFDRNKLVVSNQVADSAKGYIDGEEVSSY
-361 WFSIFDK
+361 NIVNGDGSIHTLAISNSK
-368 DGTDFQGIADDRH
+368 DGYNLH
-381 LFGGPSDVTVV
+381 
-392 SFLNGVKK
+392 
-400 KGINASYF
+400 
-408 KEIYDNNSDDI
+408 
-419 YCLGIQNNVDAVNF
+419 
-433 TALNIGTI
+433 NI
-441 KDSISY
+441 SISGAFKS
-447 ISKERFY
+447 ISNYFVKERFY
-454 EAIAYNRALTDEEV
+454 EAIAYNRVLTDEEV
-468 QSNFLVSQIRN
+468 QNNFLVSQIRN

-505 VYNTYIDR
+505 VYNTYVNR

-563 IDFGDIVLRSLP
+563 IDFGDITLRSLP
-575 DGTCDSIEWDGTQWK
+575 DGTCDSIEWDGKNWRHVQRVWRINLSNAYYHNTTAK
-590 YIQRI
+590 FAMVNLNPTYGGLHNNPNYVMSNRSVIGSFEDMANNIGISYI
-595 EHIYIDGNI
+595 NA
-604 NITKI
+604 
-609 VNNTNLNI
+609 VNNTYAFNFENEPGTNDHVQEWLADNPTELI
-617 CYVNIPVSIVNGQNV
+617 Y
-632 KPYSSMYCNRK
+632 K
-643 LYRKNGYNIADSIFT
+643 LST
-658 VDANTYF
+658 
-665 YITYLNDTGEP
+665 
-676 YTSDDI
+676 
-682 KAINDEYPLDIY
+682 
-694 YAINE
+694 
-699 PIETILEDLPAP
+699 PIETILEGIPAP

-753 GGNKSNATDRGIIDL
+753 GGNKSNETDRQITDI
-768 SGNGNNLTPLN
+768 SGNGNDLTSYN
-779 FAWNKESGWN
+779 FAWTRESGWN
-789 QGSIHADG
+789 QGFIHSDG
-797 IDDFI
+797 IDD
-802 SLTKNINVG
+802 SL
-811 DIFICIS
+811 IS
-818 NIIRSS
+818 NIKRFKSGLFITSDVWNS
-824 NNIQYVLNNNIANT
+824 KSYIQYIIGIVIGTYNGGVIVSSTNLIGNANAYFTIEPNNVPSEPINIFLQ
-838 NKWAGIIIDEYDN
+838 K
-851 INVNDDTIASL
+851 
-862 VPNNISAIPTNHLRL
+862 NNISDQVDKFRL
-877 KYIVEEPTGNVNLF
+877 FCFPGYNSNYSTGNL
-891 NMNGGSGGNY
+891 
-901 KPKGNVHEC
+901 HEYI
-910 LFFSTELT
+910 LFSTELT
-918 TEQTLN
+918 DNQILN

-969 SMQEGTPTIDTPQE
+969 SMQEGTPTHDTPQE

-991 LKLCVTDSETNTALQ
+991 LKLCVTDSETGNALQ
-1006 IIDFGDIVLR
+1006 VIDFGNIVLR
-1016 SLPSGVCD
+1016 SLPSGIRD
-1024 EIVYRDKQWRYIQR
+1024 EIVYKDGTWTYIQR
-1038 VYHIHI
+1038 VSAIVFSEF
-1044 SNAYY
+1044 SNTEITVRYE
-1049 HNTTAKFAM
+1049 NTETKEIIQVLI
-1058 VNLNPTYGGL
+1058 VNSAIGHYCKNGTLCYCNSASPVLLLNPTD
-1068 HNNQNYV
+1068 NNTVSYTINTGTSTGWRFGIQGITVDDIDAYV
-1075 MSNRFIIGSF
+1075 QD
-1085 ENMSNNI
+1085 
-1092 GISYINAVNSTYAF
+1092 YK
-1106 NFENEPGTNDHV
+1106 V
-1118 QEWLAN
+1118 QCEIE
-1124 NPTELIYQLAEPI
+1124 TPI
-1137 ETVLDLPDITT
+1137 ETTLDLPGITT

-1240 SVIAFVQIYAKDFV
+1240 SVIVFVQIYAKDFV
-1254 FNPNRNSWIFAGSTA
+1254 FNPNRNSWIFAGSA
-1269 TASYN
+1269 TGSYN
-1274 GLKIDVSDGN
+1274 GLKVDIPDGN
-1284 ILSEVGK
+1284 ILPEVGK

-1299 ADYISQSE
+1299 VDYISQSE
-1307 WSIGIHSYQLFYLKR
+1307 WSTGIHSYQLFYSRR
-1322 PFTLSRIGQ
+1322 PFALSIIGQ
-1331 FINGAYYTKFKL
+1331 FINGGYYTKFKL

-1370 VDGDIN
+1370 IDGDID
-1376 IIPEPEVYYDFSL
+1376 I
-1389 YNNTDFPTTI
+1389 
-1399 ENLAT
+1399 
-1404 DKSKAL
+1404 
-1410 QLFNFAGTEESGF
+1410 
-1423 FEGALVS
+1423 
-1430 DGVDDYAIIQNQTE
+1430 
-1444 GFKTVFLDVINLSTN
+1444 
-1459 TFIYDQRTSASNS
+1459 SN
-1472 VETNTFGI
+1472 
-1480 FTTENSIAY
+1480 
-1489 NERNSGLTYIDGVQ
+1489 
-1503 NDTLRC
+1503 
-1509 KDLTNKRNVITVT
+1509 
-1522 NNIVTK
+1522 
-1528 NNSKTPIFFKNALSN
+1528 
-1543 GYFAKVHIRKF
+1543 
-1554 LGFKEALTAEQIQ
+1554 
-1567 EVINQ
+1567 
-1572 YFSESQLL
+1572 ESQLL

>member
-22 SIGGTGGE
+22 SIGGAGGE

-36 DVYFS
+36 GVYFS

-46 LYASTGSGATEL
+46 LYASTGSGVTEL

-112 LPNGVCDEIVYQ
+112 LPNGVCDEIVYK

-191 PNTIYLVWNSNKP
+191 PNTIYVVWNSNKP

-218 FCCELAEPIE
+218 FLCELAEPVE

-261 VDLKVS
+261 VDTTIS
-267 GKKLEY
+267 GKKIEY
-273 AQDGLIGWWQ
+273 IQDGMLSWWQ
-283 PFGLTNADKP
+283 SFGLTNADKP

-306 IKNIGYTNESG
+306 IKDIGYTNESG

-353 FKESATSY
+353 FKERATSY

-368 DGTDFQGIADDRH
+368 DGTDFQGITDDRH

-400 KGINASYF
+400 NGINASYF

-433 TALNIGTI
+433 TALNIGAAR
-441 KDSISY
+441 DSISY

-538 IELKSVGDQS
+538 IELKSVGDQN

-575 DGTCDSIEWDGTQWK
+575 NGTCDSIEWDGTNWK
-590 YIQRI
+590 HVQKIKYYIYNNDNVVKYGTGNI
-595 EHIYIDGNI
+595 ENTDIYYIYIDDTDNI
-604 NITKI
+604 NDWKSILSNVFIRKDSYRDLSAGECSFRTKFI
-609 VNNTNLNI
+609 YFGVDNTLYTTAAEVKNWLINI
-617 CYVNIPVSIVNGQNV
+617 GASFVYE
-632 KPYSSMYCNRK
+632 
-643 LYRKNGYNIADSIFT
+643 LA
-658 VDANTYF
+658 
-665 YITYLNDTGEP
+665 
-676 YTSDDI
+676 
-682 KAINDEYPLDIY
+682 
-694 YAINE
+694 E
-699 PIETILEDLPAP
+699 PIETILEGIPAP

-753 GGNKSNATDRGIIDL
+753 GGNKSNETDRQITDI
-768 SGNGNNLTPLN
+768 SGNGNDLTPYN
-779 FAWNKESGWN
+779 FAWNRESGWD
-789 QGSIHADG
+789 QGGIRSDG
-797 IDDFI
+797 IDDSIYNNIDIILKSGLLVSSNFEYTSNGEVKCVFEGFQAGDNVNYYPGI
-802 SLTKNINVG
+802 IYNDSANFKLSVSGNIIPINPNGKDYLISKFEFNSNYNLSNIRIFSNSNKKQVSEGTIHELVLFENSLTDN
-811 DIFICIS
+811 
-818 NIIRSS
+818 
-824 NNIQYVLNNNIANT
+824 Q
-838 NKWAGIIIDEYDN
+838 YDN
-851 INVNDDTIASL
+851 NLNVA
-862 VPNNISAIPTNHLRL
+862 
-877 KYIVEEPTGNVNLF
+877 K
-891 NMNGGSGGNY
+891 
-901 KPKGNVHEC
+901 
-910 LFFSTELT
+910 
-918 TEQTLN
+918 
-924 NKKLITQRNGIE
+924 QRNGIK

-969 SMQEGTPTIDTPQE
+969 SMQEGTPTHDTPQE

-991 LKLCVTDSETNTALQ
+991 LKLCVTDSETGNALQ
-1006 IIDFGDIVLR
+1006 VIDFGNIVLR
-1016 SLPSGVCD
+1016 SLPSGIRD
-1024 EIVYRDKQWRYIQR
+1024 EIVYKDGTWTYIQR
-1038 VYHIHI
+1038 VITVVFSEF
-1044 SNAYY
+1044 SNTEIAVRYE
-1049 HNTTAKFAM
+1049 NTETKERIQVLI
-1058 VNLNPTYGGL
+1058 VNSAIGHYCKKGTLCYCNSASPVLLQNPTD
-1068 HNNQNYV
+1068 NNTVSYTINTGVSTGWRFGIQGITVDDIDAYV
-1075 MSNRFIIGSF
+1075 QD
-1085 ENMSNNI
+1085 
-1092 GISYINAVNSTYAF
+1092 YK
-1106 NFENEPGTNDHV
+1106 V
-1118 QEWLAN
+1118 QCEIET
-1124 NPTELIYQLAEPI
+1124 PTE
-1137 ETVLDLPDITT
+1137 TTLDLPGITT
-1148 YADITYIGTP
+1148 YADVTYIGTP
-1158 NAKVKPYIECVAET
+1158 SAKVKPYIECVAET
-1172 YKSLEFVKDGLV
+1172 YKSLEFVKDGLI

-1234 YFDNDG
+1234 YFTDNNNVD
-1240 SVIAFVQIYAKDFV
+1240 SIFFQIYATDLV
-1254 FNPNRNSWIFAGSTA
+1254 GVEAENRWLLAYDLGTPNTGLFINNNTYLICNNGS
-1269 TASYN
+1269 SS
-1274 GLKIDVSDGN
+1274 IDEGEKNNN
-1284 ILSEVGK
+1284 IPRDLWGT
-1291 ISMDDKEQ
+1291 
-1299 ADYISQSE
+1299 
-1307 WSIGIHSYQLFYLKR
+1307 GIHSYQGFSNSVGS
-1322 PFTLSRIGQ
+1322 LSCIGNYNSGD
-1331 FINGAYYTKFKL
+1331 FYTKYKL
-1343 YNLLAYSTELTTEQ
+1343 YALLTYSSELTTEQ
-1357 IANNLNCF
+1357 IKHNLNCF
-1365 KQFKG
+1365 KQLKG
-1370 VDGDIN
+1370 
-1376 IIPEPEVYYDFSL
+1376 
-1389 YNNTDFPTTI
+1389 
-1399 ENLAT
+1399 
-1404 DKSKAL
+1404 
-1410 QLFNFAGTEESGF
+1410 
-1423 FEGALVS
+1423 
-1430 DGVDDYAIIQNQTE
+1430 
-1444 GFKTVFLDVINLSTN
+1444 
-1459 TFIYDQRTSASNS
+1459 
-1472 VETNTFGI
+1472 
-1480 FTTENSIAY
+1480 
-1489 NERNSGLTYIDGVQ
+1489 IDG
-1503 NDTLRC
+1503 
-1509 KDLTNKRNVITVT
+1509 
-1522 NNIVTK
+1522 NID
-1528 NNSKTPIFFKNALSN
+1528 ISN
-1543 GYFAKVHIRKF
+1543 
-1554 LGFKEALTAEQIQ
+1554 EA
-1567 EVINQ
+1567 
-1572 YFSESQLL
+1572 QLL

>member
-22 SIGGTGGE
+22 SIGGAGGE

-46 LYASTGSGATEL
+46 LYASTGSGVTEL

-191 PNTIYLVWNSNKP
+191 PNTIYVVWNSNKP
-204 ATFEEA
+204 ATFKEA

-228 TILDLPKLQTL
+228 TILDSPKLQTL

-317 FNPTYLQLDGIDDYL
+317 FHPTYLQFDGIDDYA
-332 TNIGNFEPEHIK
+332 TAGSYTEPIISAHAT
-344 HMQVTLSNL
+344 VSNL
-353 FKESATSY
+353 IVNNINISSH
-361 WFSIFDK
+361 WVSIFDSKEKTGISISNNKAYRPASLMEADCKYYK
-368 DGTDFQGIADDRH
+368 DGELTTDFTNIINNDNIVTLGLQYSG
-381 LFGGPSDVTVV
+381 SDAIFNYLNI
-392 SFLNGVKK
+392 SNFLNNSSYY
-400 KGINASYF
+400 KGP
-408 KEIYDNNSDDI
+408 
-419 YCLGIQNNVDAVNF
+419 
-433 TALNIGTI
+433 
-441 KDSISY
+441 
-447 ISKERFY
+447 ERFY
-454 EAIAYNRALTDEEV
+454 EAIAYNRVLTDEEV
-468 QSNFLVSQIRN
+468 QNNFLVSQIRN

-488 PIDIISTPT
+488 PIDIISTLT

-563 IDFGDIVLRSLP
+563 IDFGDITLRSLP
-575 DGTCDSIEWDGTQWK
+575 DGISDTIEWDGTQWK

-595 EHIYIDGNI
+595 EHIHIDGSI

-617 CYVNIPVSIVNGQNV
+617 SYVNIPVSIVNGQNV

-643 LYRKNGYNIADSIFT
+643 LYRKNGYNIANSIFT

-745 DISAWWYF
+745 NISAWWYF
-753 GGNKSNATDRGIIDL
+753 GGNKSNETDRQITDI
-768 SGNGNNLTPLN
+768 SGNGNDLTPYN
-779 FAWNKESGWN
+779 FAWNRESGWD
-789 QGSIHADG
+789 QGGIRSDG
-797 IDDFI
+797 IDDNIYNNIDIILKSGLLVSSNFEYTSNGKVKCVFEGFQAGDNVNYYPGI
-802 SLTKNINVG
+802 IYNDSANFKLSVSGNIIPINPNGKDYLISKFEFNSNYNLSNIRIFSNSNKKQVSEGTIHELVLFENSLTDN
-811 DIFICIS
+811 
-818 NIIRSS
+818 
-824 NNIQYVLNNNIANT
+824 Q
-838 NKWAGIIIDEYDN
+838 YDN
-851 INVNDDTIASL
+851 NLNVA
-862 VPNNISAIPTNHLRL
+862 
-877 KYIVEEPTGNVNLF
+877 K
-891 NMNGGSGGNY
+891 
-901 KPKGNVHEC
+901 
-910 LFFSTELT
+910 
-918 TEQTLN
+918 
-924 NKKLITQRNGIE
+924 QRNGIE

-969 SMQEGTPTIDTPQE
+969 SMQEGTPTHDTPQE

-991 LKLCVTDSETNTALQ
+991 LKLCVTDSETGNALQ
-1006 IIDFGDIVLR
+1006 VIDFGNIVLR
-1016 SLPSGVCD
+1016 SLPSGIRD
-1024 EIVYRDKQWRYIQR
+1024 EIVYKDGTWTYIQR
-1038 VYHIHI
+1038 VSAIVFSEFSNTEIAIRYENTETKEIIQVSIVNSAI
-1044 SNAYY
+1044 SHYCKNGTLCYCNSASP
-1049 HNTTAKFAM
+1049 
-1058 VNLNPTYGGL
+1058 VLLLNPTD
-1068 HNNQNYV
+1068 NNTVSYTINTGTSTGWRFGIQGITVDDIDAYV
-1075 MSNRFIIGSF
+1075 QD
-1085 ENMSNNI
+1085 
-1092 GISYINAVNSTYAF
+1092 YK
-1106 NFENEPGTNDHV
+1106 V
-1118 QEWLAN
+1118 QCEIE
-1124 NPTELIYQLAEPI
+1124 TPI
-1137 ETVLDLPDITT
+1137 ETTLDLPDITT

-1234 YFDNDG
+1234 YFDNNG

-1254 FNPNRNSWIFAGSTA
+1254 FNPDRNSWIFAGSA
-1269 TASYN
+1269 TTTSYN
-1274 GLKIDVSDGN
+1274 GLKIGIPDGN
-1284 ILSEVGK
+1284 IMSEVGK

-1299 ADYISQSE
+1299 VDYIPQSE
-1307 WSIGIHSYQLFYLKR
+1307 WSIGIHSYQLFYLNR
-1322 PFTLSRIGQ
+1322 PFALSRIGQ
-1331 FINGAYYTKFKL
+1331 FINGGYYTKFKL

-1365 KQFKG
+1365 KQLKG
-1370 VDGDIN
+1370 IDGDID
-1376 IIPEPEVYYDFSL
+1376 I
-1389 YNNTDFPTTI
+1389 
-1399 ENLAT
+1399 
-1404 DKSKAL
+1404 
-1410 QLFNFAGTEESGF
+1410 
-1423 FEGALVS
+1423 
-1430 DGVDDYAIIQNQTE
+1430 
-1444 GFKTVFLDVINLSTN
+1444 
-1459 TFIYDQRTSASNS
+1459 SN
-1472 VETNTFGI
+1472 
-1480 FTTENSIAY
+1480 
-1489 NERNSGLTYIDGVQ
+1489 
-1503 NDTLRC
+1503 
-1509 KDLTNKRNVITVT
+1509 
-1522 NNIVTK
+1522 
-1528 NNSKTPIFFKNALSN
+1528 
-1543 GYFAKVHIRKF
+1543 
-1554 LGFKEALTAEQIQ
+1554 
-1567 EVINQ
+1567 
-1572 YFSESQLL
+1572 ESQLL
-1580 DSQGN
+1580 DLQGN
-1585 ELTDSQGYYLTVAS
+1585 ELTDSQGYYLTVAL

>member
-46 LYASTGSGATEL
+46 LYASTGSGVTEL

-124 NGQWKH
+124 DGQWKY

-191 PNTIYLVWNSNKP
+191 PNTIYVVWGSNKP

-210 KSLIMGAE
+210 KSLVMGAE
-218 FCCELAEPIE
+218 FLCELAEPIE

-253 PYLQGYYD
+253 PYLQGYYN
-261 VDLKVS
+261 VDTTIS
-267 GKKLEY
+267 GKKIEY
-273 AQDGLIGWWQ
+273 IRDGMLSWWQ

-299 LGNSDLT
+299 LGNSNLT

-317 FNPTYLQLDGIDDYL
+317 FYPTYLQFDGIDDYA
-332 TNIGNFEPEHIK
+332 TAGSYTEPIISAHAT
-344 HMQVTLSNL
+344 VSNL
-353 FKESATSY
+353 IVNNINISSH
-361 WFSIFDK
+361 WVSIFDSKEKTGISISNNKAYHPGSLMEADCKYYK
-368 DGTDFQGIADDRH
+368 DGELTTDFTNIINNDNIVTLGLQYSG
-381 LFGGPSDVTVV
+381 SDAIFNYLNI
-392 SFLNGVKK
+392 SNFLNNSSYY
-400 KGINASYF
+400 KGP
-408 KEIYDNNSDDI
+408 
-419 YCLGIQNNVDAVNF
+419 
-433 TALNIGTI
+433 
-441 KDSISY
+441 
-447 ISKERFY
+447 ERFY
-454 EAIAYNRALTDEEV
+454 EAIAYDRILTDEEV
-468 QSNFLVSQIRN
+468 QNNFLVSQIRN

-563 IDFGDIVLRSLP
+563 IDFGDIVLRSIP
-575 DGTCDSIEWDGTQWK
+575 KGICDSIEWDGKNWRHVQRVGYVKITPDDIVSVSKIDVSHTNYYVQILGVNKGMISNDFK
-590 YIQRI
+590 YFRA
-595 EHIYIDGNI
+595 N
-604 NITKI
+604 TK
-609 VNNTNLNI
+609 
-617 CYVNIPVSIVNGQNV
+617 YVNYHMCNKFTYAPTADILNTWYLVENSSVLSGWVITDKPTKEEFLELIGDGFEFIGELAEPV
-632 KPYSSMYCNRK
+632 
-643 LYRKNGYNIADSIFT
+643 
-658 VDANTYF
+658 
-665 YITYLNDTGEP
+665 
-676 YTSDDI
+676 
-682 KAINDEYPLDIY
+682 
-694 YAINE
+694 
-699 PIETILEDLPAP
+699 ETILEGIPAP

-753 GGNKSNATDRGIIDL
+753 GGNKSNETDRQITDI
-768 SGNGNNLTPLN
+768 SGNGNDLTPYN
-779 FAWNKESGWN
+779 FAWTRESGWN
-789 QGSIHADG
+789 QGSIHSDG
-797 IDDFI
+797 IDDN
-802 SLTKNINVG
+802 L
-811 DIFICIS
+811 IS
-818 NIIRSS
+818 NIKSFKSGLFITSDVWNS
-824 NNIQYVLNNNIANT
+824 KSYIQYIIGIVIGTHNGGVIVSSTNLIGNAN
-838 NKWAGIIIDEYDN
+838 AY
-851 INVNDDTIASL
+851 VTIE
-862 VPNNISAIPTNHLRL
+862 PNNVPSEPINIFLQKNNVSDQIDRFRL
-877 KYIVEEPTGNVNLF
+877 FCFPDYTSNYSMGNLHEYIL
-891 NMNGGSGGNY
+891 
-901 KPKGNVHEC
+901 
-910 LFFSTELT
+910 FSTELT
-918 TEQTLN
+918 DDQILN

-969 SMQEGTPTIDTPQE
+969 SMQEGTPTHDTPQE

-991 LKLCVTDSETNTALQ
+991 LELCVTDSETNTALQ

-1038 VYHIHI
+1038 VYHTHI

-1085 ENMSNNI
+1085 EDMSNNI
-1092 GISYINAVNSTYAF
+1092 GIAYIDAVNSTYAF

-1148 YADITYIGTP
+1148 YADITCIGTP

-1234 YFDNDG
+1234 YFTDNNNVD
-1240 SVIAFVQIYAKDFV
+1240 SIFFQIYATDLV
-1254 FNPNRNSWIFAGSTA
+1254 SVETENRWLLAYDLGAPNTGLFINNNTYLICNNGSF
-1269 TASYN
+1269 S
-1274 GLKIDVSDGN
+1274 IDEGEKNNN
-1284 ILSEVGK
+1284 ISRDLWGT
-1291 ISMDDKEQ
+1291 
-1299 ADYISQSE
+1299 
-1307 WSIGIHSYQLFYLKR
+1307 GIHSYQGFSNSVGS
-1322 PFTLSRIGQ
+1322 LSCIGNYNSGD
-1331 FINGAYYTKFKL
+1331 FYTKYKL
-1343 YNLLAYSTELTTEQ
+1343 YALLTYSSELTSEQ

-1376 IIPEPEVYYDFSL
+1376 IL
-1389 YNNTDFPTTI
+1389 
-1399 ENLAT
+1399 LA
-1404 DKSKAL
+1404 D
-1410 QLFNFAGTEESGF
+1410 
-1423 FEGALVS
+1423 S
-1430 DGVDDYAIIQNQTE
+1430 DGDLLAD
-1444 GFKTVFLDVINLSTN
+1444 S
-1459 TFIYDQRTSASNS
+1459 
-1472 VETNTFGI
+1472 
-1480 FTTENSIAY
+1480 EN
-1489 NERNSGLTYIDGVQ
+1489 
-1503 NDTLRC
+1503 
-1509 KDLTNKRNVITVT
+1509 
-1522 NNIVTK
+1522 
-1528 NNSKTPIFFKNALSN
+1528 
-1543 GYFAKVHIRKF
+1543 
-1554 LGFKEALTAEQIQ
+1554 
-1567 EVINQ
+1567 
-1572 YFSESQLL
+1572 
-1580 DSQGN
+1580 
-1585 ELTDSQGYYLTVAS
+1585 YYLTSN

>member
-46 LYASTGSGATEL
+46 LYASTGSGVTEL

-124 NGQWKH
+124 NGQWKY

-138 IDKNTTIQDQ
+138 IDRNTTIRDQ

-165 KASANNTN
+165 KSSANNTN

-191 PNTIYLVWNSNKP
+191 PTTIYVVWDSNKP

-218 FCCELAEPIE
+218 FLCELAEPVE
-228 TILDLPKLQTL
+228 TILDLPGLQTL

-261 VDLKVS
+261 VDTTIS
-267 GKKLEY
+267 GKKIEY
-273 AQDGLIGWWQ
+273 IQDGMLSWWR

-353 FKESATSY
+353 FKESTMSY

-400 KGINASYF
+400 DGINTSYF

-433 TALNIGTI
+433 TALNIGAAR
-441 KDSISY
+441 DSISY

-479 GINIPNDID
+479 GINIPDDVD

-595 EHIYIDGNI
+595 GYVKMLPSNFSSMGA
-604 NITKI
+604 TGSP
-609 VNNTNLNI
+609 NNTYSIIMYNNDTNIISNDFKYTSINAERNKHYLNNKF
-617 CYVNIPVSIVNGQNV
+617 V
-632 KPYSSMYCNRK
+632 YSGLFNE
-643 LYRKNGYNIADSIFT
+643 
-658 VDANTYF
+658 ANSF
-665 YITYLNDTGEP
+665 YIRSHSSAIYLSVITDKPTKEEFLELIGNGFEFIGEL
-676 YTSDDI
+676 
-682 KAINDEYPLDIY
+682 A
-694 YAINE
+694 E
-699 PIETILEDLPAP
+699 PVETILEGIPAP

-753 GGNKSNATDRGIIDL
+753 GGNKSNETDRQITDI
-768 SGNGNNLTPLN
+768 SGNGNDLTPYN
-779 FAWNKESGWN
+779 FAWTRESGWN
-789 QGSIHADG
+789 QGSIHSDG
-797 IDDFI
+797 IDDN
-802 SLTKNINVG
+802 L
-811 DIFICIS
+811 IS
-818 NIIRSS
+818 NIKSFKS
-824 NNIQYVLNNNIANT
+824 GLFVTSGVWNSESYIQYIIGMVIGTRTCGVIVSSTNLIGNAN
-838 NKWAGIIIDEYDN
+838 AY
-851 INVNDDTIASL
+851 VTIE
-862 VPNNISAIPTNHLRL
+862 PNNVPSEPINIFLQKNNVSDQVDKFRLFCFPDYTSNYSAGNLHE
-877 KYIVEEPTGNVNLF
+877 YIL
-891 NMNGGSGGNY
+891 
-901 KPKGNVHEC
+901 
-910 LFFSTELT
+910 FSTELT
-918 TEQTLN
+918 DDQILN

-1192 KWQDNKI
+1192 KWKDNKI

-1234 YFDNDG
+1234 YFTDNNNVD
-1240 SVIAFVQIYAKDFV
+1240 SIFFQIYATDLV
-1254 FNPNRNSWIFAGSTA
+1254 GVEAENRWLLAYDLGTPSTGLFINNNTYLICNNGS
-1269 TASYN
+1269 SS
-1274 GLKIDVSDGN
+1274 IDEGEKNNN
-1284 ILSEVGK
+1284 IPRDLWGT
-1291 ISMDDKEQ
+1291 
-1299 ADYISQSE
+1299 
-1307 WSIGIHSYQLFYLKR
+1307 GIHSYQGFSNSVGS
-1322 PFTLSRIGQ
+1322 LSCIGNYNPGD
-1331 FINGAYYTKFKL
+1331 FYTKYKL
-1343 YNLLAYSTELTTEQ
+1343 YALLTYSPELTTEQ

-1370 VDGDIN
+1370 IDGDID
-1376 IIPEPEVYYDFSL
+1376 I
-1389 YNNTDFPTTI
+1389 
-1399 ENLAT
+1399 
-1404 DKSKAL
+1404 
-1410 QLFNFAGTEESGF
+1410 
-1423 FEGALVS
+1423 
-1430 DGVDDYAIIQNQTE
+1430 
-1444 GFKTVFLDVINLSTN
+1444 
-1459 TFIYDQRTSASNS
+1459 SN
-1472 VETNTFGI
+1472 
-1480 FTTENSIAY
+1480 
-1489 NERNSGLTYIDGVQ
+1489 
-1503 NDTLRC
+1503 
-1509 KDLTNKRNVITVT
+1509 
-1522 NNIVTK
+1522 
-1528 NNSKTPIFFKNALSN
+1528 
-1543 GYFAKVHIRKF
+1543 
-1554 LGFKEALTAEQIQ
+1554 
-1567 EVINQ
+1567 
-1572 YFSESQLL
+1572 ESQLL

>member
-46 LYASTGSGATEL
+46 LYASTGSGVTEL

-112 LPNGVCDEIVYQ
+112 LPNGVCDEIVYK

-130 IQRIVSII
+130 IQRISSQI
-138 IDKNTTIQDQ
+138 ID
-148 LAASNRV
+148 
-155 TIQVNYTLIT
+155 
-165 KASANNTN
+165 NNTVLTDQITSN
-173 LCSKIS
+173 NENGHRVLIRTIDKLLRKNPGSNTNISSKIS
-179 NSASS
+179 NGASDS
-184 VPRFHNY
+184 PRFWNY
-191 PNTIYLVWNSNKP
+191 DITIYVLWSTDIP
-204 ATFEEA
+204 TFEEA
-210 KSLIMGAE
+210 KNMLMGTE
-218 FCCELAEPIE
+218 FLCELAEPVE

-261 VDLKVS
+261 VDTTIS
-267 GKKLEY
+267 GKKIEY
-273 AQDGLIGWWQ
+273 IQDGMLSWWQ

-353 FKESATSY
+353 FKESTMPY

-400 KGINASYF
+400 DGINASYF

-433 TALNIGTI
+433 TALNIGTF

-479 GINIPNDID
+479 GVNIPNNID
-488 PIDIISTPT
+488 PIDIIATPT

-538 IELKSVGDQS
+538 IELKSVGDQN

-575 DGTCDSIEWDGTQWK
+575 NGVCDSIEWDGKNWRHVQRVGYVKITPDDIVSVSKIDTSHTNYYVQILGVNKGIISNDFK
-590 YIQRI
+590 YFRA
-595 EHIYIDGNI
+595 N
-604 NITKI
+604 TK
-609 VNNTNLNI
+609 
-617 CYVNIPVSIVNGQNV
+617 YVNHYMCNKFTYAPTADILNTWYLVENSSILSGWVITD
-632 KPYSSMYCNRK
+632 KPTK
-643 LYRKNGYNIADSIFT
+643 EEFLELIGDGFEFI
-658 VDANTYF
+658 
-665 YITYLNDTGEP
+665 GE
-676 YTSDDI
+676 
-682 KAINDEYPLDIY
+682 LV
-694 YAINE
+694 E
-699 PIETILEDLPAP
+699 PIETILEGIPAP

-753 GGNKSNATDRGIIDL
+753 GGNKSNETDRQITDL
-768 SGNGNNLTPLN
+768 SGNGNDLKPYN
-779 FAWNKESGWN
+779 FAWTRESGWN
-789 QGSIHADG
+789 QGGICSDG
-797 IDDFI
+797 IDDYLKVLLKEPIYTNDGFTI
-802 SLTKNINVG
+802 QLSIKILKNA
-811 DIFICIS
+811 S
-818 NIIRSS
+818 
-824 NNIQYVLNNNIANT
+824 
-838 NKWAGIIIDEYDN
+838 YDN
-851 INVNDDTIASL
+851 IAGFV
-862 VPNNISAIPTNHLRL
+862 
-877 KYIVEEPTGNVNLF
+877 TGIK
-891 NMNGGSGGNY
+891 GGSSTPRDPNRSIGSITNINNNNDNYRAIANSNVQIANNNY
-901 KPKGNVHEC
+901 KDGTIYAKFKSDNRIITNGLSSIINPNIADESDNDFRVGYSGSNYFEILLLKGYVNEDII
-910 LFFSTELT
+910 E
-918 TEQTLN
+918 N
-924 NKKLITQRNGIE
+924 NKKLLLQRNGIE

-969 SMQEGTPTIDTPQE
+969 SMQEGTPTHDTPQE

-991 LKLCVTDSETNTALQ
+991 LKLCVTDSETGNALQ
-1006 IIDFGDIVLR
+1006 VIDFGNIVLR
-1016 SLPSGVCD
+1016 SLPSGIRD
-1024 EIVYRDKQWRYIQR
+1024 EIVYKDGTWTYIQR
-1038 VYHIHI
+1038 VSAIVFSEF
-1044 SNAYY
+1044 SNTEIAVIYE
-1049 HNTTAKFAM
+1049 NTETKEIIQVLIINSAIGHYCKNGTLCYCNSASP
-1058 VNLNPTYGGL
+1058 VLLLNPTD
-1068 HNNQNYV
+1068 NNTVSYTINTGTSTGWRFGIQGITVDDIDAYV
-1075 MSNRFIIGSF
+1075 QD
-1085 ENMSNNI
+1085 
-1092 GISYINAVNSTYAF
+1092 YK
-1106 NFENEPGTNDHV
+1106 V
-1118 QEWLAN
+1118 QCEIE
-1124 NPTELIYQLAEPI
+1124 TPI
-1137 ETVLDLPDITT
+1137 ETTLDLPDITT

-1199 YNEID
+1199 YNKID

-1234 YFDNDG
+1234 YFTDNNNVD
-1240 SVIAFVQIYAKDFV
+1240 SIFFQIYATDLV
-1254 FNPNRNSWIFAGSTA
+1254 GVEAENRWLLAYDLGTPNTGLFINNNTYLICNNGS
-1269 TASYN
+1269 SS
-1274 GLKIDVSDGN
+1274 IDEGEKNNN
-1284 ILSEVGK
+1284 IPRDLWGT
-1291 ISMDDKEQ
+1291 
-1299 ADYISQSE
+1299 
-1307 WSIGIHSYQLFYLKR
+1307 GIHSYQGFSNSVGS
-1322 PFTLSRIGQ
+1322 LSCIGNYNSGD
-1331 FINGAYYTKFKL
+1331 FYTKYKL
-1343 YNLLAYSTELTTEQ
+1343 YALLTYSSELTTEQ

-1376 IIPEPEVYYDFSL
+1376 I
-1389 YNNTDFPTTI
+1389 
-1399 ENLAT
+1399 
-1404 DKSKAL
+1404 
-1410 QLFNFAGTEESGF
+1410 
-1423 FEGALVS
+1423 
-1430 DGVDDYAIIQNQTE
+1430 
-1444 GFKTVFLDVINLSTN
+1444 
-1459 TFIYDQRTSASNS
+1459 SN
-1472 VETNTFGI
+1472 
-1480 FTTENSIAY
+1480 
-1489 NERNSGLTYIDGVQ
+1489 
-1503 NDTLRC
+1503 
-1509 KDLTNKRNVITVT
+1509 
-1522 NNIVTK
+1522 
-1528 NNSKTPIFFKNALSN
+1528 
-1543 GYFAKVHIRKF
+1543 
-1554 LGFKEALTAEQIQ
+1554 
-1567 EVINQ
+1567 
-1572 YFSESQLL
+1572 ESQLL

>member
-46 LYASTGSGATEL
+46 LYASTGSGVTEL

-112 LPNGVCDEIVYQ
+112 LPNGVCDEIVYK
-124 NGQWKH
+124 NGQWTH
-130 IQRIVSII
+130 IQRISSQI
-138 IDKNTTIQDQ
+138 ID
-148 LAASNRV
+148 
-155 TIQVNYTLIT
+155 
-165 KASANNTN
+165 NNTILTDQITSN
-173 LCSKIS
+173 NENGHRVLISTIDKLLRKNPGSNTNISSKIS
-179 NSASS
+179 NGASDS
-184 VPRFHNY
+184 PRFWNY
-191 PNTIYLVWNSNKP
+191 DITIYVLWSTDIP
-204 ATFEEA
+204 TFEEA
-210 KSLIMGAE
+210 KNMLMGTE
-218 FCCELAEPIE
+218 FLCELAEPVE

-261 VDLKVS
+261 VDTIIS
-267 GKKLEY
+267 GKKIEY
-273 AQDGLIGWWQ
+273 IQDGMLSWWQ
-283 PFGLTNADKP
+283 PINLNNADKP
-293 TVIPDK
+293 DRVADRV
-299 LGNSDLT
+299 GGSDLIT
-306 IKNIGYTNESG
+306 TGFGYITESG
-317 FNPTYLQLDGIDDYL
+317 FNPTYVQLDGIDDSLINTQKY
-332 TNIGNFEPEHIK
+332 EPESIK
-344 HMQVTLSNL
+344 HVQITLSNISNVNGKVDAYCVSIFNYGRNRIQGVSNEGIRSTGVGGTSFFL
-353 FKESATSY
+353 DAKQVNGYPGTYDDTDAVLNIALQNTDDSADLKIINVGSAYTSY
-361 WFSIFDK
+361 V
-368 DGTDFQGIADDRH
+368 A
-381 LFGGPSDVTVV
+381 
-392 SFLNGVKK
+392 
-400 KGINASYF
+400 
-408 KEIYDNNSDDI
+408 
-419 YCLGIQNNVDAVNF
+419 
-433 TALNIGTI
+433 TAA
-441 KDSISY
+441 
-447 ISKERFY
+447 KERFY

-479 GINIPNDID
+479 GVNIPNNID
-488 PIDIISTPT
+488 PIDIIATPT

-548 LVLCIYNEDKSKVQY
+548 LVLCIHNEDKSKVQY
-563 IDFGDIVLRSLP
+563 IDFGDITLRSLP
-575 DGTCDSIEWDGTQWK
+575 DGTCDSIEWDGKNWRHVQRVWRINLSNAYYHNTTAK
-590 YIQRI
+590 FAVVNLNPTYGGLHNNPNYVMSNRFVIGSFEDMSNNIGIAYI
-595 EHIYIDGNI
+595 NS
-604 NITKI
+604 
-609 VNNTNLNI
+609 VNNTYAFNSENEHGTNEHVREWLADNPTELI
-617 CYVNIPVSIVNGQNV
+617 Y
-632 KPYSSMYCNRK
+632 K
-643 LYRKNGYNIADSIFT
+643 LST
-658 VDANTYF
+658 
-665 YITYLNDTGEP
+665 
-676 YTSDDI
+676 
-682 KAINDEYPLDIY
+682 
-694 YAINE
+694 
-699 PIETILEDLPAP
+699 PIETILEGIPAP

-745 DISAWWYF
+745 DISAQWYF
-753 GGNKSNATDRGIIDL
+753 GGNRSNETDRQITDI
-768 SGNGNNLTPLN
+768 SGNGNDLMPYN
-779 FAWNKESGWN
+779 FAWTRESGWN
-789 QGSIHADG
+789 QGSIHSDG
-797 IDDFI
+797 IDDN
-802 SLTKNINVG
+802 L
-811 DIFICIS
+811 IS
-818 NIIRSS
+818 NIKSFKSGLFITSDVWNS
-824 NNIQYVLNNNIANT
+824 ESYIQYIIGIVIGTRNGGVIVTPTNLIGNAN
-838 NKWAGIIIDEYDN
+838 AY
-851 INVNDDTIASL
+851 VTIK
-862 VPNNISAIPTNHLRL
+862 PNNVPSEPINIFLQKNNVSDQVDKFRLFCFPDYTSNYSAGNLHE
-877 KYIVEEPTGNVNLF
+877 YIL
-891 NMNGGSGGNY
+891 
-901 KPKGNVHEC
+901 
-910 LFFSTELT
+910 FSTELT
-918 TEQTLN
+918 DDQILN

-969 SMQEGTPTIDTPQE
+969 SMQEGTPTLDTPQE

-1024 EIVYRDKQWRYIQR
+1024 EIVYREGKWKLIQR
-1038 VYHIHI
+1038 INFRTFSEFNRMNDTAGVSTLICDFEPLVSDSVVYGNGYSNI
-1044 SNAYY
+1044 SIVYTRFSDASANPE
-1049 HNTTAKFAM
+1049 
-1058 VNLNPTYGGL
+1058 LN
-1068 HNNQNYV
+1068 
-1075 MSNRFIIGSF
+1075 GSF
-1085 ENMSNNI
+1085 LN
-1092 GISYINAVNSTYAF
+1092 SYGYGVIFPA
-1106 NFENEPGTNDHV
+1106 GTTLED
-1118 QEWLAN
+1118 AN
-1124 NPTELIYQLAEPI
+1124 NRLTSEVKIIYELAEPI
-1137 ETVLDLPDITT
+1137 ETALYLPDITT

-1234 YFDNDG
+1234 YFDNNG

-1269 TASYN
+1269 TTSYN
-1274 GLKIDVSDGN
+1274 GLKIGIPDGN
-1284 ILSEVGK
+1284 ILPEVGK

-1299 ADYISQSE
+1299 VNYISQSE
-1307 WSIGIHSYQLFYLKR
+1307 WSIGIHSYQLFYLNR

-1331 FINGAYYTKFKL
+1331 FINGSYYTKFKL

-1365 KQFKG
+1365 KQLKG
-1370 VDGDIN
+1370 IDGDID
-1376 IIPEPEVYYDFSL
+1376 I
-1389 YNNTDFPTTI
+1389 
-1399 ENLAT
+1399 
-1404 DKSKAL
+1404 
-1410 QLFNFAGTEESGF
+1410 
-1423 FEGALVS
+1423 
-1430 DGVDDYAIIQNQTE
+1430 
-1444 GFKTVFLDVINLSTN
+1444 
-1459 TFIYDQRTSASNS
+1459 SN
-1472 VETNTFGI
+1472 
-1480 FTTENSIAY
+1480 
-1489 NERNSGLTYIDGVQ
+1489 
-1503 NDTLRC
+1503 
-1509 KDLTNKRNVITVT
+1509 
-1522 NNIVTK
+1522 
-1528 NNSKTPIFFKNALSN
+1528 
-1543 GYFAKVHIRKF
+1543 
-1554 LGFKEALTAEQIQ
+1554 
-1567 EVINQ
+1567 
-1572 YFSESQLL
+1572 ESQLL

-1585 ELTDSQGYYLTVAS
+1585 ELTDSQGYCLTVAS

>member
-46 LYASTGSGATEL
+46 LYASTGSGVTEL

-112 LPNGVCDEIVYQ
+112 LPNGVCDEIVYK
-124 NGQWKH
+124 NGQWTH
-130 IQRIVSII
+130 IQRIASIV

-155 TIQVNYTLIT
+155 TIQINYTLIT
-165 KASANNTN
+165 KPSSNNTN
-173 LCSKIS
+173 ICSKIS

-191 PNTIYLVWNSNKP
+191 PSTIYVVWDSNKP

-210 KSLIMGAE
+210 KSLVMDAE
-218 FCCELAEPIE
+218 FLCELAEPVE
-228 TILDLPKLQTL
+228 TILDLPGLQTL

-261 VDLKVS
+261 VDTTIS
-267 GKKLEY
+267 GKKIEY
-273 AQDGLIGWWQ
+273 IQDGMLSWWQ

-353 FKESATSY
+353 FKESTTSY

-400 KGINASYF
+400 DGINASYF

-479 GINIPNDID
+479 GVNIPNNID
-488 PIDIISTPT
+488 PIDIIATLT

-548 LVLCIYNEDKSKVQY
+548 LVLCVYNEDKSKVQY
-563 IDFGDIVLRSLP
+563 IDFGDITLRSLP
-575 DGTCDSIEWDGTQWK
+575 NGISDTIEWNGTQWK

-595 EHIYIDGNI
+595 SSQIID
-604 NITKI
+604 
-609 VNNTNLNI
+609 NNTILIDQITSNNE
-617 CYVNIPVSIVNGQNV
+617 NGHRV
-632 KPYSSMYCNRK
+632 LISTIDK
-643 LYRKNGYNIADSIFT
+643 LLRKNPGSNTNISSKISNS
-658 VDANTYF
+658 ANYVLWST
-665 YITYLNDTGEP
+665 
-676 YTSDDI
+676 DI
-682 KAINDEYPLDIY
+682 PTFEEAKNMLMGTEFLCELATPV
-694 YAINE
+694 
-699 PIETILEDLPAP
+699 ETILEGIPAP
-711 QTYDQVT
+711 QTFDEVT
-718 YFSTPNTEV
+718 YFGTPNTEV

-745 DISAWWYF
+745 DINAWWYF
-753 GGNKSNATDRGIIDL
+753 GGNKSNETDRQITDI
-768 SGNGNNLTPLN
+768 SGNGNDLTPYNL
-779 FAWNKESGWN
+779 AWNRESGWN
-789 QGSIHADG
+789 QGGIFGDG
-797 IDDFI
+797 IDDILAFSGEI
-802 SLTKNINVG
+802 VVKNIILTTSEFKYIPTEESNYILGAKIDGKTSGLILNAKNYILNSNSNLISVPNNVPSVPLNYFLLNNTINNKSDG
-811 DIFICIS
+811 LTLFGYFLASKLFSKGMIHECLLF
-818 NIIRSS
+818 SS
-824 NNIQYVLNNNIANT
+824 ELTDEEFTNNIQLS
-838 NKWAGIIIDEYDN
+838 K
-851 INVNDDTIASL
+851 
-862 VPNNISAIPTNHLRL
+862 
-877 KYIVEEPTGNVNLF
+877 
-891 NMNGGSGGNY
+891 
-901 KPKGNVHEC
+901 
-910 LFFSTELT
+910 
-918 TEQTLN
+918 
-924 NKKLITQRNGIE
+924 QRNGIE
-936 DHVNF
+936 DYVNF

-969 SMQEGTPTIDTPQE
+969 SMQEGTPTHDTPQE

-991 LKLCVTDSETNTALQ
+991 LKLCVTDNETGNALQ
-1006 IIDFGDIVLR
+1006 VIDFGNIVLR
-1016 SLPSGVCD
+1016 SLPSGIRD
-1024 EIVYRDKQWRYIQR
+1024 EIVYKDGTWTYIQR
-1038 VYHIHI
+1038 VSAIVFSEF
-1044 SNAYY
+1044 SNTEIAVRYE
-1049 HNTTAKFAM
+1049 NTETKEIIQVLI
-1058 VNLNPTYGGL
+1058 VNSAIGHYCKKGTLCYCNSASPVLLLNPTD
-1068 HNNQNYV
+1068 NNTVGYTINTGTHTGWRFGIQGITVDDIDAYV
-1075 MSNRFIIGSF
+1075 QD
-1085 ENMSNNI
+1085 
-1092 GISYINAVNSTYAF
+1092 YK
-1106 NFENEPGTNDHV
+1106 V
-1118 QEWLAN
+1118 QCEIE
-1124 NPTELIYQLAEPI
+1124 TPI
-1137 ETVLDLPDITT
+1137 ETILDLPDITT

-1184 ELYDFAPS
+1184 ELYDFSPS
-1192 KWQDNKI
+1192 KWYDNKI
-1199 YNEID
+1199 YNEI
-1204 NSQYITANNFN
+1204 NNQQYITANNFN
-1215 NTVESGAFSNY
+1215 NNIESGAFNNY

-1234 YFDNDG
+1234 YFTDNNNVD
-1240 SVIAFVQIYAKDFV
+1240 SIFFQIYATDLV
-1254 FNPNRNSWIFAGSTA
+1254 GVEAGNRWLLAYDLGAPNTGLFINNNTYLICNNGSF
-1269 TASYN
+1269 S
-1274 GLKIDVSDGN
+1274 IDEGEKNNN
-1284 ILSEVGK
+1284 IPRDLWGT
-1291 ISMDDKEQ
+1291 
-1299 ADYISQSE
+1299 
-1307 WSIGIHSYQLFYLKR
+1307 GIHSYQGFSNSVGS
-1322 PFTLSRIGQ
+1322 LSCIGNYNSGD
-1331 FINGAYYTKFKL
+1331 FYTKYKL
-1343 YNLLAYSTELTTEQ
+1343 YALLTYSSELTTEQ

-1376 IIPEPEVYYDFSL
+1376 TSNENQL
-1389 YNNTDFPTTI
+1389 TDI
-1399 ENLAT
+1399 
-1404 DKSKAL
+1404 
-1410 QLFNFAGTEESGF
+1410 
-1423 FEGALVS
+1423 
-1430 DGVDDYAIIQNQTE
+1430 
-1444 GFKTVFLDVINLSTN
+1444 
-1459 TFIYDQRTSASNS
+1459 
-1472 VETNTFGI
+1472 
-1480 FTTENSIAY
+1480 
-1489 NERNSGLTYIDGVQ
+1489 
-1503 NDTLRC
+1503 
-1509 KDLTNKRNVITVT
+1509 
-1522 NNIVTK
+1522 
-1528 NNSKTPIFFKNALSN
+1528 N
-1543 GYFAKVHIRKF
+1543 GY
-1554 LGFKEALTAEQIQ
+1554 
-1567 EVINQ
+1567 
-1572 YFSESQLL
+1572 
-1580 DSQGN
+1580 
-1585 ELTDSQGYYLTVAS
+1585 ELTDSEGNYLTVP

>member
-22 SIGGTGGE
+22 SIGGAGGE

-36 DVYFS
+36 GVYFS

-46 LYASTGSGATEL
+46 LYASTGSGVTEL

-191 PNTIYLVWNSNKP
+191 PNTIYVVWDSNKP

-218 FCCELAEPIE
+218 FLCELAEPVEI
-228 TILDLPKLQTL
+228 ILDLPKLQTL

-253 PYLQGYYD
+253 PYLQGYYN
-261 VDLKVS
+261 VDTTIS
-267 GKKLEY
+267 GKKIEY
-273 AQDGLIGWWQ
+273 IQDGMLSWWQ

-353 FKESATSY
+353 FKESAMSY

-400 KGINASYF
+400 DGINASYF

-433 TALNIGTI
+433 TALNIGTTRN
-441 KDSISY
+441 SISY

-479 GINIPNDID
+479 GVNIPNNID

-548 LVLCIYNEDKSKVQY
+548 LVLCVYNEDKSKVQY
-563 IDFGDIVLRSLP
+563 IDFGDITLRSLP
-575 DGTCDSIEWDGTQWK
+575 NGISDTIEWDGTQWK

-604 NITKI
+604 NITNI

-617 CYVNIPVSIVNGQNV
+617 LYVNVPVSIVNGQNV

-643 LYRKNGYNIADSIFT
+643 LYRKNSYNIADSIFT

-753 GGNKSNATDRGIIDL
+753 GGNKSNETDRQITDL
-768 SGNGNNLTPLN
+768 SGNGNDLTPYN
-779 FAWNKESGWN
+779 FAWTRESGWN
-789 QGSIHADG
+789 QGSIHSDG
-797 IDDFI
+797 IDDN
-802 SLTKNINVG
+802 L
-811 DIFICIS
+811 IS
-818 NIIRSS
+818 NIKSFKSGLFITSDVWNSKSYVQYIIGIVIDTYNGGVIVSS
-824 NNIQYVLNNNIANT
+824 TNLIGNANAYVTIEPNNVPSLPINIFLQ
-838 NKWAGIIIDEYDN
+838 K
-851 INVNDDTIASL
+851 
-862 VPNNISAIPTNHLRL
+862 NNISDQVDKFRL
-877 KYIVEEPTGNVNLF
+877 FCFPDYTSNYSTGNL
-891 NMNGGSGGNY
+891 Y
-901 KPKGNVHEC
+901 EYI
-910 LFFSTELT
+910 LFSTELT
-918 TEQTLN
+918 DDQILN

-969 SMQEGTPTIDTPQE
+969 SMQEGTPTHDTPQE

-991 LKLCVTDSETNTALQ
+991 LKLCVTDSETGNALQ
-1006 IIDFGDIVLR
+1006 VIDFGNIVLR
-1016 SLPSGVCD
+1016 SLPSGIRD
-1024 EIVYRDKQWRYIQR
+1024 EIVYKDGTWTYIQR
-1038 VYHIHI
+1038 VSAIVFSEF
-1044 SNAYY
+1044 SNTELAVRAVRY
-1049 HNTTAKFAM
+1049 
-1058 VNLNPTYGGL
+1058 
-1068 HNNQNYV
+1068 
-1075 MSNRFIIGSF
+1075 
-1085 ENMSNNI
+1085 EN
-1092 GISYINAVNSTYAF
+1092 
-1106 NFENEPGTNDHV
+1106 
-1118 QEWLAN
+1118 
-1124 NPTELIYQLAEPI
+1124 TELIQVLIINSAIGHYCKKGTLCYCNSASPVLLQNPTDNNTVGYTINTGISTGWRFGIQGITVDDIDAYVQDYKVQCEIETPI
-1137 ETVLDLPDITT
+1137 ETTLDLPDITT

-1234 YFDNDG
+1234 YFAANGSTESQFNQLYISGIVKPDTILANRWIFIKEGSELPGLYVRASNYNLIYNGG
-1240 SVIAFVQIYAKDFV
+1240 SVRMDLE
-1254 FNPNRNSWIFAGSTA
+1254 NP
-1269 TASYN
+1269 
-1274 GLKIDVSDGN
+1274 
-1284 ILSEVGK
+1284 E
-1291 ISMDDKEQ
+1291 
-1299 ADYISQSE
+1299 YIPYSKYTK
-1307 WSIGIHSYQLFYLKR
+1307 GIHSYSCRRNDYQKIRL
-1322 PFTLSRIGQ
+1322 IGNSTA
-1331 FINGAYYTKFKL
+1331 ISTAPECKL
-1343 YNLLAYSTELTTEQ
+1343 YFLLSYSIELTIEQ

-1365 KQFKG
+1365 KQLKG
-1370 VDGDIN
+1370 IDGDID
-1376 IIPEPEVYYDFSL
+1376 I
-1389 YNNTDFPTTI
+1389 
-1399 ENLAT
+1399 
-1404 DKSKAL
+1404 
-1410 QLFNFAGTEESGF
+1410 
-1423 FEGALVS
+1423 
-1430 DGVDDYAIIQNQTE
+1430 
-1444 GFKTVFLDVINLSTN
+1444 
-1459 TFIYDQRTSASNS
+1459 SN
-1472 VETNTFGI
+1472 
-1480 FTTENSIAY
+1480 
-1489 NERNSGLTYIDGVQ
+1489 
-1503 NDTLRC
+1503 
-1509 KDLTNKRNVITVT
+1509 
-1522 NNIVTK
+1522 
-1528 NNSKTPIFFKNALSN
+1528 
-1543 GYFAKVHIRKF
+1543 
-1554 LGFKEALTAEQIQ
+1554 
-1567 EVINQ
+1567 
-1572 YFSESQLL
+1572 ESQLL